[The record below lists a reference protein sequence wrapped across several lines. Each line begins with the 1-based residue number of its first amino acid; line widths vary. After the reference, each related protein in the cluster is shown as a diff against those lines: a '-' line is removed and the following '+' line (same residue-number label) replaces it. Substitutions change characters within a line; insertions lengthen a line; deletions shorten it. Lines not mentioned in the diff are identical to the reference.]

1 MKNNLRYGIRKHK
14 LGAASVFLGTMIV
27 VGMGQDKE
35 AAASEQKTT
44 TVEENGNSATDNK
57 TSETQTTATNV
68 NHIEETQSYNATVT
82 EQPSNA
88 TQVTTE
94 EAPKAVQAPQT
105 AQPAN
110 IETVKEE
117 VVKEEAKPQVKE
129 TTQSQDN
136 SGDQRQVDLTP
147 KKATQNQVAETQVE
161 VAQPRTAS
169 ESKPR
174 VTRSADVAEAKEA
187 SNAKVETGTDVTS
200 KVTVEIGSIE
210 GHNNTNK
217 VEPHAGQRAVL
228 KYKLKFENGLHQGDY
243 FDFTLSNNVNTHGV
257 STARKVPE
265 IKNGSVVMATGE
277 VLEGGKIRYT
287 FTNDIEDKVDVTAEL
302 EINLFIDPKTVQTNG
317 NQTITS
323 TLNEEQTSK
332 ELDVKY
338 KDGIGNYYA
347 NLNGSIETFNK
358 ANNRFSHVAF
368 IKPNNGKTTSVTVT
382 GTLMKGSN
390 QNGNQPKVRIFE
402 YLGNNEDIAKS
413 VYANTTDTSKFK
425 EVTSNMS
432 GNLNLQNNGSYS
444 LNIENLDKTY
454 VVHYDGEYL
463 NGTDEVDF
471 RTQMVGHPEQLYKY
485 YYDRGYTLTW
495 DNGLVLYS
503 NKANGN
509 GKNGPIIQN
518 NKFEYKEDTIKETLT
533 GQYDKNLVTTVEEE
547 YDSSTLDIDYH
558 TAIDGGGGYVDGY
571 IETIEETDSSAIDID
586 YHTAVDSEAG
596 HVGGYTESSE
606 ESNPIDFEESTHEN
620 SKHHADVVE
629 YEEDTNPGGGQVTT
643 ESNLVEFDEE
653 STKGIVTGAVS
664 DHTTVEDTKEYTTE
678 SNLIELVDELPEE
691 HGQAQGPVEE
701 ITENNHH
708 ISHSGLG
715 TENGHGN
722 YDVIEEIE
730 ENSHVDIKSELGYE
744 GGQNSGNQSFE
755 EDTEEDKPKYEQG
768 GNIVDI
774 DFDSVPQIHGQNKGN
789 QSFEEDTEKD
799 KPKYEHGGNIID
811 IDFDSVPHIHGFNK
825 HTEIIEEDT
834 NPGGGQVTTESNLV
848 EFDEEST
855 KGIVT
860 GAVSDHTT
868 VEDTKEYT
876 TESNLIELVDEL
888 PEEHGQAQGPIEE
901 ITENNHHISHSG
913 LGTENGHGNYDVIE
927 EIEENSHVDIK
938 SELGYEG
945 GQNSGNQSFEEDTE
959 EDKPKYEQGGNI
971 VDIDFDS
978 VPQIHGQN
986 KGNQSF
992 EEDTEK
998 DKPKYEQGGNII
1010 DIDFDSVPHIH
1021 GFNKHT
1027 EIIEEDTNKDKPNYQ
1042 FGGHNSVDF
1051 EEDTLPQVSGH
1062 NEGQQTIEEDTTPPI
1077 VPPTPPTPEVPSE
1090 PETPTPPTPE
1100 VPSEPETP
1108 TPPTPEV
1115 PTEPG
1120 KPIPPAKEEPKKPS
1134 KPVEQGKVVT
1144 PVIEINEKVK
1154 AVVPTKKA
1162 QSKKS
1167 ELPETGGEES
1177 TNNGMLFGG
1186 LFSILGLAL
1195 LRRNKKNHKA

>member
-57 TSETQTTATNV
+57 VNETQTTTTNV
-68 NHIEETQSYNATVT
+68 NTIDETQSYSATAT

-94 EAPKAVQAPQT
+94 KAPKAVQAVQAPQT

-110 IETVKEE
+110 LETVKEE

-161 VAQPRTAS
+161 VAQPRTVS

-174 VTRSADVAEAKEA
+174 VTRSADVVDAKEA
-187 SNAKVETGTDVTS
+187 SDVSEVKGTDVTS
-200 KVTVEIGSIE
+200 KVTVEDESKIE
-210 GHNNTNK
+210 APKGNN
-217 VEPHAGQRAVL
+217 VQPHEGQRVVL
-228 KYKLKFENGLHQGDY
+228 KYKLKFQDGLKTGDY

-257 STARKVPE
+257 STIRKVPD
-265 IKNGSVVMATGE
+265 IKNGSLVMAKGQ
-277 VLEGGKIRYT
+277 VLDNGRIRYT
-287 FTNDIEDKVDVTAEL
+287 FIDYIKDKVNVTANL
-302 EINLFIDPKTVQTNG
+302 EINLFIDPKTVQSNG
-317 NQTITS
+317 QQTITS
-323 TLNEEQTSK
+323 KLNGKETSGTMQIT
-332 ELDVKY
+332 Y
-338 KDGIGNYYA
+338 KDGVKNQYT
-347 NLNGSIETFNK
+347 NVNGSIETFDKEKNK
-358 ANNRFSHVAF
+358 FTHVAY
-368 IKPNNGKTTSVTVT
+368 IKPINGNNSDSVTVT
-382 GTLMKGSN
+382 GMLTQGSN
-390 QNGNQPKVRIFE
+390 ENGTQPNVKIYE
-402 YLGNNEDIAKS
+402 YVGTENGLPQS
-413 VYANTTDTSKFK
+413 VYANTADSTQLKD
-425 EVTSNMS
+425 VTNQMS
-432 GNLNLQNNGSYS
+432 DKLKVQNNGSYS
-444 LNIENLDKTY
+444 LNFDKLDKTY
-454 VVHYDGEYL
+454 VIHYTGDYL
-463 NGTDEVDF
+463 NGTSEVNF
-471 RTQMVGHPEQLYKY
+471 RTQLTGYPENRYKTY
-485 YYDRGYTLTW
+485 YYNNGYILTW

-503 NKANGN
+503 NKANGD
-509 GKNGPIIQN
+509 GKYGPIVDSN
-518 NKFEYKEDTIKETLT
+518 NFEFSEDSGNGSIS
-533 GQYDKNLVTTVEEE
+533 GQYDAKQIIETEENQ
-547 YDSSTLDIDYH
+547 DNTPLDIDYH
-558 TAIDGGGGYVDGY
+558 TAIDGEGGYVDGY

-653 STKGIVTGAVS
+653 STRV
-664 DHTTVEDTKEYTTE
+664 
-678 SNLIELVDELPEE
+678 
-691 HGQAQGPVEE
+691 
-701 ITENNHH
+701 
-708 ISHSGLG
+708 
-715 TENGHGN
+715 
-722 YDVIEEIE
+722 
-730 ENSHVDIKSELGYE
+730 
-744 GGQNSGNQSFE
+744 
-755 EDTEEDKPKYEQG
+755 
-768 GNIVDI
+768 
-774 DFDSVPQIHGQNKGN
+774 
-789 QSFEEDTEKD
+789 
-799 KPKYEHGGNIID
+799 
-811 IDFDSVPHIHGFNK
+811 
-825 HTEIIEEDT
+825 
-834 NPGGGQVTTESNLV
+834 
-848 EFDEEST
+848 
-855 KGIVT
+855 IVT

-913 LGTENGHGNYDVIE
+913 LGTENGHGNYGMIE

-986 KGNQSF
+986 KGDQSF

-998 DKPKYEQGGNII
+998 DKPKYEHGGNII

-1042 FGGHNSVDF
+1042 FGGHNIVDF
-1051 EEDTLPQVSGH
+1051 EEDTLPKVSGQ
-1062 NEGQQTIEEDTTPPI
+1062 NEGQQTIEEDTT
-1077 VPPTPPTPEVPSE
+1077 PPTPPTPEVPSE

-1115 PTEPG
+1115 PSEPETPTPPTPEVPSEPETPTPPTPEVPSEPEVPTPPTPEIPSEPG
-1120 KPIPPAKEEPKKPS
+1120 KPVPPAKEEPKKPS

-1154 AVVPTKKA
+1154 AVAPTKKA

-1177 TNNGMLFGG
+1177 TNKGMLFGG

-1195 LRRNKKNHKA
+1195 LRRNKKNNKA

>member
-44 TVEENGNSATDNK
+44 VEENGNSATDNK
-57 TSETQTTATNV
+57 VSETQTTATNV
-68 NHIEETQSYNATVT
+68 NTIEETQSYNATVT

-94 EAPKAVQAPQT
+94 EAPNAVQAPQT

-110 IETVKEE
+110 VETVKEE
-117 VVKEEAKPQVKE
+117 EKPQVKE
-129 TTQSQDN
+129 TTQPQDN
-136 SGDQRQVDLTP
+136 SGNQRQVDLTP
-147 KKATQNQVAETQVE
+147 KKVTQNQGTETQVE

-187 SNAKVETGTDVTS
+187 SDVSEVKGTDVTS
-200 KVTVEIGSIE
+200 KVTVTESSIE

-257 STARKVPE
+257 STVRKVPD
-265 IKNGSVVMATGE
+265 ILNGSLVMATGK
-277 VLEGGKIRYT
+277 VLGEGKIRYT
-287 FTNDIEDKVDVTAEL
+287 FTDYINNKVNVTANL
-302 EINLFIDPKTVQTNG
+302 EINLFIDPKTVQDNG
-317 NQTITS
+317 NQKITS
-323 TLNEEQTSK
+323 MINDHETEKTIPISYNPGVSNT
-332 ELDVKY
+332 
-338 KDGIGNYYA
+338 YA
-347 NLNGSIETFNK
+347 NINGSIETFNK
-358 ANNRFSHVAF
+358 ADNKFTHVAY
-368 IKPNNGKTTSVTVT
+368 IIPKNGMSTESATIT

-390 QNGNQPKVRIFE
+390 SNGNSPTVKIFE
-402 YLGNNEDIAKS
+402 VLESNKELPKS
-413 VYANTTDTSKFK
+413 VYANINDTNTFK
-425 EVTSNMS
+425 DVTSQMKD
-432 GNLNLQNNGSYS
+432 NLTVSENGSYS
-444 LNIENLDKTY
+444 LNIENLNKTY
-454 VVHYDGEYL
+454 VVHYSGEYL
-463 NGTDEVDF
+463 SGSHEVDF
-471 RTQMVGHPEQLYKY
+471 RTQMTGHPKQQSIY
-485 YYDRGYTLTW
+485 YYNHGYTLTW

-503 NKANGN
+503 NKANGD
-509 GKNGPIIQN
+509 GKYGPIVDSN
-518 NKFEYKEDTIKETLT
+518 NFEFSEDSGNGSIS
-533 GQYDKNLVTTVEEE
+533 GQYDAKQIIETEENQ
-547 YDSSTLDIDYH
+547 DNTPLDIDYH
-558 TAIDGGGGYVDGY
+558 TAIDGEGGYVDGY

-691 HGQAQGPVEE
+691 HGQAQGPIEE

-722 YDVIEEIE
+722 YGVIEEIE

-774 DFDSVPQIHGQNKGN
+774 DFDSVPQIHGQNKGD

-834 NPGGGQVTTESNLV
+834 N
-848 EFDEEST
+848 
-855 KGIVT
+855 
-860 GAVSDHTT
+860 
-868 VEDTKEYT
+868 
-876 TESNLIELVDEL
+876 
-888 PEEHGQAQGPIEE
+888 
-901 ITENNHHISHSG
+901 
-913 LGTENGHGNYDVIE
+913 
-927 EIEENSHVDIK
+927 
-938 SELGYEG
+938 
-945 GQNSGNQSFEEDTE
+945 
-959 EDKPKYEQGGNI
+959 
-971 VDIDFDS
+971 
-978 VPQIHGQN
+978 
-986 KGNQSF
+986 
-992 EEDTEK
+992 
-998 DKPKYEQGGNII
+998 
-1010 DIDFDSVPHIH
+1010 
-1021 GFNKHT
+1021 
-1027 EIIEEDTNKDKPNYQ
+1027 KDKPNYQ
-1042 FGGHNSVDF
+1042 FGGHNIVDF
-1051 EEDTLPQVSGH
+1051 EEDTLPKVSGQ
-1062 NEGQQTIEEDTTPPI
+1062 NEGQQTIEEDTTPPT
-1077 VPPTPPTPEVPSE
+1077 PPTPPTPEVPSE

-1115 PTEPG
+1115 P
-1120 KPIPPAKEEPKKPS
+1120 
-1134 KPVEQGKVVT
+1134 
-1144 PVIEINEKVK
+1144 
-1154 AVVPTKKA
+1154 
-1162 QSKKS
+1162 S
-1167 ELPETGGEES
+1167 EPETP
-1177 TNNGMLFGG
+1177 TP
-1186 LFSILGLAL
+1186 
-1195 LRRNKKNHKA
+1195 

>member
-1 MKNNLRYGIRKHK
+1 
-14 LGAASVFLGTMIV
+14 
-27 VGMGQDKE
+27 MGQDKE

-57 TSETQTTATNV
+57 VNETQTTTTNV
-68 NHIEETQSYNATVT
+68 NTIDETQSFSATAT

-94 EAPKAVQAPQT
+94 KAPKAVQAPQT

-110 IETVKEE
+110 LETVKEE
-117 VVKEEAKPQVKE
+117 VVKEEAKPQVE
-129 TTQSQDN
+129 TTQPQDN

-147 KKATQNQVAETQVE
+147 KKTTQNQVAETQVE

-174 VTRSADVAEAKEA
+174 VTRSADVVEAKEA
-187 SNAKVETGTDVTS
+187 SDAKVETGTDVTS
-200 KVTVEIGSIE
+200 KVTVTESSIE

-265 IKNGSVVMATGE
+265 IKNGSVVMATGKI
-277 VLEGGKIRYT
+277 LEGGKIRYT

-323 TLNEEQTSK
+323 TLNGEQTSK

-358 ANNRFSHVAF
+358 ANNRFTHVAF

-390 QNGNQPKVRIFE
+390 QNGNQPKVRVFE

-425 EVTSNMS
+425 EVTSSMN
-432 GNLNLQNNGSYS
+432 GNLNVQTNGSYS
-444 LNIENLDKTY
+444 LNLENLDKTY

-518 NKFEYKEDTIKETLT
+518 NKFEYKEDTIKETLK

-558 TAIDGGGGYVDGY
+558 TAIDGEGGYVDGY

-653 STKGIVTGAVS
+653 STKDIVTGAVS
-664 DHTTVEDTKEYTTE
+664 DHTTIEDTKEYTTE
-678 SNLIELVDELPEE
+678 I
-691 HGQAQGPVEE
+691 
-701 ITENNHH
+701 
-708 ISHSGLG
+708 
-715 TENGHGN
+715 
-722 YDVIEEIE
+722 
-730 ENSHVDIKSELGYE
+730 
-744 GGQNSGNQSFE
+744 
-755 EDTEEDKPKYEQG
+755 
-768 GNIVDI
+768 
-774 DFDSVPQIHGQNKGN
+774 
-789 QSFEEDTEKD
+789 
-799 KPKYEHGGNIID
+799 
-811 IDFDSVPHIHGFNK
+811 
-825 HTEIIEEDT
+825 
-834 NPGGGQVTTESNLV
+834 
-848 EFDEEST
+848 
-855 KGIVT
+855 
-860 GAVSDHTT
+860 
-868 VEDTKEYT
+868 
-876 TESNLIELVDEL
+876 NLIELVDEL

-913 LGTENGHGNYDVIE
+913 LGTENGHGNYGVIE

-945 GQNSGNQSFEEDTE
+945 GQNSGDQSFEEDTE

-986 KGNQSF
+986 NGNQSF

-1010 DIDFDSVPHIH
+1010 DIDFDSVPQIH
-1021 GFNKHT
+1021 GFNKHN

-1051 EEDTLPQVSGH
+1051 EEDTLPKVSGQ
-1062 NEGQQTIEEDTTPPI
+1062 NEGQQTIEEDTTPPTPPAPE
-1077 VPPTPPTPEVPSE
+1077 VPSEPGEPTPPTPEVPSE

-1115 PTEPG
+1115 PSEPETPTPPTPEVPAEPG
-1120 KPIPPAKEEPKKPS
+1120 KPVPPAKEEPKKPS

-1154 AVVPTKKA
+1154 AVAPTKQK
-1162 QSKKS
+1162 QSKKF

-1177 TNNGMLFGG
+1177 TNKGMLFGG

-1195 LRRNKKNHKA
+1195 LRRNKKNNKA

>member
-57 TSETQTTATNV
+57 VNETQTTTTNV
-68 NHIEETQSYNATVT
+68 NTIDETQSFSATAT

-94 EAPKAVQAPQT
+94 KAPKAVQAPQT

-110 IETVKEE
+110 LETVKEE
-117 VVKEEAKPQVKE
+117 VVKEEAKPQVE
-129 TTQSQDN
+129 TTQPQDN

-147 KKATQNQVAETQVE
+147 KKTTQNQVAETQVE

-174 VTRSADVAEAKEA
+174 VTRSADVVEAKEA
-187 SNAKVETGTDVTS
+187 SDAKVETGTDVTS
-200 KVTVEIGSIE
+200 KVTVTESSIE

-265 IKNGSVVMATGE
+265 IKNGSVVMATGKI
-277 VLEGGKIRYT
+277 LEGGKIRYT

-323 TLNEEQTSK
+323 TLNGEQTSK

-358 ANNRFSHVAF
+358 ANNRFTHVAF

-390 QNGNQPKVRIFE
+390 QNGNQPKVRVFE

-425 EVTSNMS
+425 EVTSSMN
-432 GNLNLQNNGSYS
+432 GNLNVQTNGSYS
-444 LNIENLDKTY
+444 LNLENLDKTY

-518 NKFEYKEDTIKETLT
+518 NKFEYKEDTIKETLK

-558 TAIDGGGGYVDGY
+558 TAIDGEGGYVDGY

-653 STKGIVTGAVS
+653 STKDIVTGAVS
-664 DHTTVEDTKEYTTE
+664 DHTTIEDTKEYTTE
-678 SNLIELVDELPEE
+678 I
-691 HGQAQGPVEE
+691 
-701 ITENNHH
+701 
-708 ISHSGLG
+708 
-715 TENGHGN
+715 
-722 YDVIEEIE
+722 
-730 ENSHVDIKSELGYE
+730 
-744 GGQNSGNQSFE
+744 
-755 EDTEEDKPKYEQG
+755 
-768 GNIVDI
+768 
-774 DFDSVPQIHGQNKGN
+774 
-789 QSFEEDTEKD
+789 
-799 KPKYEHGGNIID
+799 
-811 IDFDSVPHIHGFNK
+811 
-825 HTEIIEEDT
+825 
-834 NPGGGQVTTESNLV
+834 
-848 EFDEEST
+848 
-855 KGIVT
+855 
-860 GAVSDHTT
+860 
-868 VEDTKEYT
+868 
-876 TESNLIELVDEL
+876 NLIELVDEL

-913 LGTENGHGNYDVIE
+913 LGTENGHGNYGVIE

-945 GQNSGNQSFEEDTE
+945 GQNSGDQSFEEDTE

-978 VPQIHGQN
+978 VPQIHG
-986 KGNQSF
+986 
-992 EEDTEK
+992 
-998 DKPKYEQGGNII
+998 
-1010 DIDFDSVPHIH
+1010 
-1021 GFNKHT
+1021 FNKHN

-1051 EEDTLPQVSGH
+1051 EEDTLPKVSGQ
-1062 NEGQQTIEEDTTPPI
+1062 NEGQQTIEEDTTPPTPPAPE
-1077 VPPTPPTPEVPSE
+1077 VPSEPGEPTPPTPEVPSE

-1115 PTEPG
+1115 PSEPETPTPPTPEVPAEPG
-1120 KPIPPAKEEPKKPS
+1120 KPVPPAKEEPKKPS

-1154 AVVPTKKA
+1154 AVAPTKQK
-1162 QSKKS
+1162 QSKKF

-1177 TNNGMLFGG
+1177 TNKGMLFGG

-1195 LRRNKKNHKA
+1195 LRRNKKNNKA

>member
-57 TSETQTTATNV
+57 VNETQTTTTNV
-68 NHIEETQSYNATVT
+68 NTIDETQSYSATAT

-94 EAPKAVQAPQT
+94 KAPKAVQAVQAPQT

-110 IETVKEE
+110 LETVKEE

-161 VAQPRTAS
+161 VAQPRTVS

-174 VTRSADVAEAKEA
+174 VTRSADVVDAKEA
-187 SNAKVETGTDVTS
+187 SDVSEVKGTDVTS
-200 KVTVEIGSIE
+200 KVTVEDESKIE
-210 GHNNTNK
+210 APKGNN
-217 VEPHAGQRAVL
+217 VQPHEGQRVVL
-228 KYKLKFENGLHQGDY
+228 KYKLKFQDGLKTGDY

-257 STARKVPE
+257 STIRKVPD
-265 IKNGSVVMATGE
+265 IKNGSLVMAKGQ
-277 VLEGGKIRYT
+277 VLDNGRIRYT
-287 FTNDIEDKVDVTAEL
+287 FIDYIKDKVNVTANL
-302 EINLFIDPKTVQTNG
+302 EINLFIDPKTVQSNG
-317 NQTITS
+317 QQTITS
-323 TLNEEQTSK
+323 KLNGKETSGTMQIT
-332 ELDVKY
+332 Y
-338 KDGIGNYYA
+338 KDGVKNQYT
-347 NLNGSIETFNK
+347 NVNGSIETFDKEKNK
-358 ANNRFSHVAF
+358 FTHVAY
-368 IKPNNGKTTSVTVT
+368 IKPINGNNSDSVTVT
-382 GTLMKGSN
+382 GMLTQGSN
-390 QNGNQPKVRIFE
+390 ENGTQPNVKIYE
-402 YLGNNEDIAKS
+402 YVGTENGLPQS
-413 VYANTTDTSKFK
+413 VYANTADSTQLKD
-425 EVTSNMS
+425 VTNQMS
-432 GNLNLQNNGSYS
+432 DKLKVQNNGSYS
-444 LNIENLDKTY
+444 LNFDKLDKTY
-454 VVHYDGEYL
+454 VIHYTGDYL
-463 NGTDEVDF
+463 NGTSEVNF
-471 RTQMVGHPEQLYKY
+471 RTQLTGYPENRYKTY
-485 YYDRGYTLTW
+485 YYNNGYILTW

-503 NKANGN
+503 NKANGD
-509 GKNGPIIQN
+509 GKYGPIVDSN
-518 NKFEYKEDTIKETLT
+518 NFEFSEDSGNGSIS
-533 GQYDKNLVTTVEEE
+533 GQYDAKQIIETEENQ
-547 YDSSTLDIDYH
+547 DNTPLDIDYH
-558 TAIDGGGGYVDGY
+558 TAIDGEGGYVDGY

-653 STKGIVTGAVS
+653 STRVIVTGAVS

-691 HGQAQGPVEE
+691 HGQAQGPIEE

-715 TENGHGN
+715 IENGHGN
-722 YDVIEEIE
+722 YGVIEEIE

-774 DFDSVPQIHGQNKGN
+774 DFDSVPQIHGQNKGD

-834 NPGGGQVTTESNLV
+834 N
-848 EFDEEST
+848 
-855 KGIVT
+855 
-860 GAVSDHTT
+860 
-868 VEDTKEYT
+868 
-876 TESNLIELVDEL
+876 
-888 PEEHGQAQGPIEE
+888 
-901 ITENNHHISHSG
+901 
-913 LGTENGHGNYDVIE
+913 
-927 EIEENSHVDIK
+927 
-938 SELGYEG
+938 
-945 GQNSGNQSFEEDTE
+945 
-959 EDKPKYEQGGNI
+959 
-971 VDIDFDS
+971 
-978 VPQIHGQN
+978 
-986 KGNQSF
+986 
-992 EEDTEK
+992 
-998 DKPKYEQGGNII
+998 
-1010 DIDFDSVPHIH
+1010 
-1021 GFNKHT
+1021 
-1027 EIIEEDTNKDKPNYQ
+1027 KDKPNYQ
-1042 FGGHNSVDF
+1042 FGGHNIVDF
-1051 EEDTLPQVSGH
+1051 EEDTLPKVSGQ
-1062 NEGQQTIEEDTTPPI
+1062 NEGQQTIEEDTT
-1077 VPPTPPTPEVPSE
+1077 PPTPPTPEVPSE

-1115 PTEPG
+1115 PSEPETPTPPTPEVPSEPEVPTPPTPEIPSEPG
-1120 KPIPPAKEEPKKPS
+1120 KPVPPAKEEPKKPS

-1154 AVVPTKKA
+1154 AVAPTKQK

-1177 TNNGMLFGG
+1177 TNKGMLFGG

-1195 LRRNKKNHKA
+1195 LRRNRKNNKA

>member
-14 LGAASVFLGTMIV
+14 FGAASVFLGTMIV

-57 TSETQTTATNV
+57 VNETQTTTTNV
-68 NHIEETQSYNATVT
+68 NTIDETQSFSATAT

-94 EAPKAVQAPQT
+94 KAPKAVQAPQT

-110 IETVKEE
+110 LETVKEE
-117 VVKEEAKPQVKE
+117 VVKEEAKPQVE
-129 TTQSQDN
+129 TTQPQDN

-147 KKATQNQVAETQVE
+147 KKTTQNQVAETQVE

-174 VTRSADVAEAKEA
+174 VTRSADVVEAKEA
-187 SNAKVETGTDVTS
+187 SDAKVETGTDVTS
-200 KVTVEIGSIE
+200 KVTVTESSIE

-265 IKNGSVVMATGE
+265 IKNGSVVMATGKI
-277 VLEGGKIRYT
+277 LEGGKIRYT

-323 TLNEEQTSK
+323 TLNGEQTSK

-358 ANNRFSHVAF
+358 ANNRFTHVAF

-390 QNGNQPKVRIFE
+390 QNGNQPKVRVFE

-425 EVTSNMS
+425 EVTSSMN
-432 GNLNLQNNGSYS
+432 GNLNVQTNGSYS
-444 LNIENLDKTY
+444 LNLENLDKTY

-518 NKFEYKEDTIKETLT
+518 NKFEYKEDTIKETLK

-558 TAIDGGGGYVDGY
+558 TAIDGEGGYVDGY

-653 STKGIVTGAVS
+653 STKDIVTGAVS
-664 DHTTVEDTKEYTTE
+664 DHTTIEDTKEYTTE
-678 SNLIELVDELPEE
+678 I
-691 HGQAQGPVEE
+691 
-701 ITENNHH
+701 
-708 ISHSGLG
+708 
-715 TENGHGN
+715 
-722 YDVIEEIE
+722 
-730 ENSHVDIKSELGYE
+730 
-744 GGQNSGNQSFE
+744 
-755 EDTEEDKPKYEQG
+755 
-768 GNIVDI
+768 
-774 DFDSVPQIHGQNKGN
+774 
-789 QSFEEDTEKD
+789 
-799 KPKYEHGGNIID
+799 
-811 IDFDSVPHIHGFNK
+811 
-825 HTEIIEEDT
+825 
-834 NPGGGQVTTESNLV
+834 
-848 EFDEEST
+848 
-855 KGIVT
+855 
-860 GAVSDHTT
+860 
-868 VEDTKEYT
+868 
-876 TESNLIELVDEL
+876 NLIELVDEL

-913 LGTENGHGNYDVIE
+913 LGTENGHGNYGVIE

-945 GQNSGNQSFEEDTE
+945 GQNSGDQSFEEDTE

-986 KGNQSF
+986 NGNQSF

-1010 DIDFDSVPHIH
+1010 DIDFDSVPQIH
-1021 GFNKHT
+1021 GFNKHN

-1051 EEDTLPQVSGH
+1051 EEDTLPKVSGQ
-1062 NEGQQTIEEDTTPPI
+1062 NEGQQTIEEDTT
-1077 VPPTPPTPEVPSE
+1077 PPTPPTPEVPSE

-1115 PTEPG
+1115 PSEPETPTPPTPEVPAEPG
-1120 KPIPPAKEEPKKPS
+1120 KPVPPAKEEPKKPS

-1154 AVVPTKKA
+1154 AVAPTKQK
-1162 QSKKS
+1162 QSKKF

-1177 TNNGMLFGG
+1177 TNKGMLFGG

-1195 LRRNKKNHKA
+1195 LRRNKKNNKA

>member
-110 IETVKEE
+110 VETVKEE
-117 VVKEEAKPQVKE
+117 EKPQVKE
-129 TTQSQDN
+129 TTQPQDN
-136 SGDQRQVDLTP
+136 SGNQRQVDLTP
-147 KKATQNQVAETQVE
+147 KKVTQNQGTETQVE

-187 SNAKVETGTDVTS
+187 SDVSEVKGTDVTS
-200 KVTVEIGSIE
+200 KVTVESGSIE
-210 GHNNTNK
+210 APQGNK
-217 VEPHAGQRAVL
+217 VEPHAGQRVVL
-228 KYKLKFENGLHQGDY
+228 KYKLKFADGLKRGDY
-243 FDFTLSNNVNTHGV
+243 FDFTLSNNVNTYGV

-277 VLEGGKIRYT
+277 ILGNGNIRYT
-287 FTNDIEDKVDVTAEL
+287 FTNEIEHKVEVTANL
-302 EINLFIDPKTVQTNG
+302 EINLFIDPKTVQSNG
-317 NQTITS
+317 EQKITS
-323 TLNEEQTSK
+323 KLNGEETEKTIPVVYNPGVSNSYTN
-332 ELDVKY
+332 V
-338 KDGIGNYYA
+338 
-347 NLNGSIETFNK
+347 NGSIETFNK
-358 ANNRFSHVAF
+358 ESNKFTHIAY
-368 IKPNNGKTTSVTVT
+368 IKPMNGNQSNTVSVT
-382 GTLMKGSN
+382 GTLTEGSN
-390 QNGNQPKVRIFE
+390 LAGGQPTVKVYE
-402 YLGNNEDIAKS
+402 YLGKKDELPQS
-413 VYANTTDTSKFK
+413 VYANTSDTNKFK
-425 EVTSNMS
+425 DVTKEMNGKLSV
-432 GNLNLQNNGSYS
+432 QDNGSYS
-444 LNIENLDKTY
+444 LNLDKLDKTY
-454 VVHYDGEYL
+454 VIHYTGEYL
-463 NGTDEVDF
+463 QGSDQVNF
-471 RTQMVGHPEQLYKY
+471 RTELYGYPERAYKSY
-485 YYDRGYTLTW
+485 YVYGGYRLTW

-503 NKANGN
+503 NKADGN
-509 GKNGPIIQN
+509 GKNGQIIQDN
-518 NKFEYKEDTIKETLT
+518 DFEYKEDTAKGTMS
-533 GQYDKNLVTTVEEE
+533 GQYDAKQIIETEENQ
-547 YDSSTLDIDYH
+547 DNTPLDIDYH
-558 TAIDGGGGYVDGY
+558 TAIDGEGGYVDGY

-664 DHTTVEDTKEYTTE
+664 DHTT
-678 SNLIELVDELPEE
+678 I
-691 HGQAQGPVEE
+691 
-701 ITENNHH
+701 
-708 ISHSGLG
+708 
-715 TENGHGN
+715 
-722 YDVIEEIE
+722 
-730 ENSHVDIKSELGYE
+730 
-744 GGQNSGNQSFE
+744 
-755 EDTEEDKPKYEQG
+755 
-768 GNIVDI
+768 
-774 DFDSVPQIHGQNKGN
+774 
-789 QSFEEDTEKD
+789 
-799 KPKYEHGGNIID
+799 
-811 IDFDSVPHIHGFNK
+811 
-825 HTEIIEEDT
+825 
-834 NPGGGQVTTESNLV
+834 
-848 EFDEEST
+848 
-855 KGIVT
+855 
-860 GAVSDHTT
+860 
-868 VEDTKEYT
+868 EDTKEYT

-913 LGTENGHGNYDVIE
+913 LGTENGHGNYGVIE

-945 GQNSGNQSFEEDTE
+945 GQNSGNQSFEEDIE

-986 KGNQSF
+986 KGDQSF

-998 DKPKYEQGGNII
+998 DKPKYEHGGNII
-1010 DIDFDSVPHIH
+1010 DIDFDSVPQIH
-1021 GFNKHT
+1021 GFNKHN

-1051 EEDTLPQVSGH
+1051 EEDTLPKVSGQ
-1062 NEGQQTIEEDTTPPI
+1062 NEGQQTIEEDTT
-1077 VPPTPPTPEVPSE
+1077 PPTPPTPEVPSE

-1115 PTEPG
+1115 PAEPG
-1120 KPIPPAKEEPKKPS
+1120 KPVPPAKEEPKKPS

-1154 AVVPTKKA
+1154 AVAPTKKA

-1177 TNNGMLFGG
+1177 TNKGMLFGG

-1195 LRRNKKNHKA
+1195 LRRNKKNNKA

>member
-68 NHIEETQSYNATVT
+68 NHIEETQSYNATAT

-110 IETVKEE
+110 VETVKEE

-147 KKATQNQVAETQVE
+147 KKATQNQIAETQVE

-187 SNAKVETGTDVTS
+187 KVETGTDVTS
-200 KVTVEIGSIE
+200 KVTVEDESKIE
-210 GHNNTNK
+210 APKGNN
-217 VEPHAGQRAVL
+217 VQPHEGQRVVL
-228 KYKLKFENGLHQGDY
+228 KYKLKFQDGLKTGDY

-257 STARKVPE
+257 STTRKVPD
-265 IKNGSVVMATGE
+265 IKNGSLVMAKGQ
-277 VLEGGKIRYT
+277 VLDNGRIRYT
-287 FTNDIEDKVDVTAEL
+287 FIDYIKDKVNVTANL
-302 EINLFIDPKTVQTNG
+302 EINLFIDPKTVQSNG
-317 NQTITS
+317 QQTITS
-323 TLNEEQTSK
+323 KLNGKETSGTMQIT
-332 ELDVKY
+332 Y
-338 KDGIGNYYA
+338 KDGVKNQYT
-347 NLNGSIETFNK
+347 NVNGSIETFDKEKNK
-358 ANNRFSHVAF
+358 FTHVAY
-368 IKPNNGKTTSVTVT
+368 IKPINGNNSDSVTVT
-382 GTLMKGSN
+382 GMLTQGSN
-390 QNGNQPKVRIFE
+390 ENGTQPNVKIYE
-402 YLGNNEDIAKS
+402 YVGTENGLPQS
-413 VYANTTDTSKFK
+413 VYANTADSTQLKD
-425 EVTSNMS
+425 VTNQMS
-432 GNLNLQNNGSYS
+432 DKLKVQNNGSYS
-444 LNIENLDKTY
+444 LNFDKLDKTY
-454 VVHYDGEYL
+454 VIHYTGDYL
-463 NGTDEVDF
+463 NGTSEVNF
-471 RTQMVGHPEQLYKY
+471 RTQLTGYPENRYKTY
-485 YYDRGYTLTW
+485 YYNNGYILTW

-503 NKANGN
+503 NKANGD
-509 GKNGPIIQN
+509 GKYGPIVDSN
-518 NKFEYKEDTIKETLT
+518 NFEFSEDSGNGSIS
-533 GQYDKNLVTTVEEE
+533 GQYDAKQIIETEENQ
-547 YDSSTLDIDYH
+547 DNTPLDIDYH
-558 TAIDGGGGYVDGY
+558 TAIDGEGGYVDGY

-629 YEEDTNPGGGQVTT
+629 YEEDTNPGGGQV
-643 ESNLVEFDEE
+643 
-653 STKGIVTGAVS
+653 K
-664 DHTTVEDTKEYTTE
+664 
-678 SNLIELVDELPEE
+678 
-691 HGQAQGPVEE
+691 
-701 ITENNHH
+701 
-708 ISHSGLG
+708 
-715 TENGHGN
+715 
-722 YDVIEEIE
+722 
-730 ENSHVDIKSELGYE
+730 
-744 GGQNSGNQSFE
+744 
-755 EDTEEDKPKYEQG
+755 
-768 GNIVDI
+768 
-774 DFDSVPQIHGQNKGN
+774 
-789 QSFEEDTEKD
+789 
-799 KPKYEHGGNIID
+799 
-811 IDFDSVPHIHGFNK
+811 
-825 HTEIIEEDT
+825 
-834 NPGGGQVTTESNLV
+834 TESNLV

-913 LGTENGHGNYDVIE
+913 LGTENGHGNYGVIE

-978 VPQIHGQN
+978 VPQIQGQN
-986 KGNQSF
+986 NGNHSF

-1010 DIDFDSVPHIH
+1010 DIEFDSVPHIH
-1021 GFNKHT
+1021 GFNKHNET
-1027 EIIEEDTNKDKPNYQ
+1027 IEEDTNKDKPNYQ

-1051 EEDTLPQVSGH
+1051 EEDTLPKVSGQ
-1062 NEGQQTIEEDTTPPI
+1062 NEGQQTIEEDTTSSTPPTPE
-1077 VPPTPPTPEVPSE
+1077 VPSEPGEPTPPTPEVPSE

-1115 PTEPG
+1115 PSEPETPTPEVPSEPETPTPPTPEVPAEPG
-1120 KPIPPAKEEPKKPS
+1120 KPVPPAKEEPKKPS

-1154 AVVPTKKA
+1154 AVAPTKQK

-1177 TNNGMLFGG
+1177 TNKGMLFGG

-1195 LRRNKKNHKA
+1195 LRRNKKNNKA

>member
-799 KPKYEHGGNIID
+799 KPKYEH
-811 IDFDSVPHIHGFNK
+811 
-825 HTEIIEEDT
+825 
-834 NPGGGQVTTESNLV
+834 
-848 EFDEEST
+848 
-855 KGIVT
+855 
-860 GAVSDHTT
+860 
-868 VEDTKEYT
+868 
-876 TESNLIELVDEL
+876 
-888 PEEHGQAQGPIEE
+888 EH
-901 ITENNHHISHSG
+901 
-913 LGTENGHGNYDVIE
+913 
-927 EIEENSHVDIK
+927 
-938 SELGYEG
+938 
-945 GQNSGNQSFEEDTE
+945 
-959 EDKPKYEQGGNI
+959 
-971 VDIDFDS
+971 
-978 VPQIHGQN
+978 
-986 KGNQSF
+986 
-992 EEDTEK
+992 
-998 DKPKYEQGGNII
+998 GGNII

-1027 EIIEEDTNKDKPNYQ
+1027 EIIEEDTNKDKPSYQ

-1051 EEDTLPQVSGH
+1051 EEDTLPKVSGQ

-1115 PTEPG
+1115 PSEPETPTPPTPEVPAEPG
-1120 KPIPPAKEEPKKPS
+1120 KPVPPAKEEPKKPS

-1154 AVVPTKKA
+1154 AVVPTKKP

-1177 TNNGMLFGG
+1177 TNKGMLFGG

>member
-44 TVEENGNSATDNK
+44 VEENGNSATDNK
-57 TSETQTTATNV
+57 VSETQTTATNV
-68 NHIEETQSYNATVT
+68 NHIEETQSYNATAT

-110 IETVKEE
+110 LETVKEE
-117 VVKEEAKPQVKE
+117 VVKEEANPQVKE

-136 SGDQRQVDLTP
+136 SGDQKQVDLTP
-147 KKATQNQVAETQVE
+147 KKATQNQVAKTQVE

-169 ESKPR
+169 ESKAR
-174 VTRSADVAEAKEA
+174 VTRSADVVEAKEA
-187 SNAKVETGTDVTS
+187 SDAKVETGTDVTS
-200 KVTVEIGSIE
+200 KVTVEDESKIE
-210 GHNNTNK
+210 APKGNN
-217 VEPHAGQRAVL
+217 VQPHEGQRVVL
-228 KYKLKFENGLHQGDY
+228 KYKLKFQDGLKTGDY

-257 STARKVPE
+257 STIRKVPD
-265 IKNGSVVMATGE
+265 IKNGSLVMAKGQ
-277 VLEGGKIRYT
+277 VLDNGRIRYT
-287 FTNDIEDKVDVTAEL
+287 FIVYIKDKVNVTANL
-302 EINLFIDPKTVQTNG
+302 EINLFIDPKTVQSNG
-317 NQTITS
+317 QQTITS
-323 TLNEEQTSK
+323 KLNGKETSGTMQIT
-332 ELDVKY
+332 Y
-338 KDGIGNYYA
+338 KDGVKNQYT
-347 NLNGSIETFNK
+347 NVNGSIETFDKEKNK
-358 ANNRFSHVAF
+358 FTHVAY
-368 IKPNNGKTTSVTVT
+368 IKPINGNNSDSVTVT
-382 GTLMKGSN
+382 GMLTQGSN
-390 QNGNQPKVRIFE
+390 ENGTQPNVKIYE
-402 YLGNNEDIAKS
+402 YVGTENGLPQS
-413 VYANTTDTSKFK
+413 VYANTADSTQLKD
-425 EVTSNMS
+425 VTNQMS
-432 GNLNLQNNGSYS
+432 DKLKVQNNGSYS
-444 LNIENLDKTY
+444 LNFDKLDKTY
-454 VVHYDGEYL
+454 VIHYTGDYL
-463 NGTDEVDF
+463 NGTSEVNF
-471 RTQMVGHPEQLYKY
+471 RTQLTGYPENRYKTY
-485 YYDRGYTLTW
+485 YYNNGYILTW

-503 NKANGN
+503 NKANGD
-509 GKNGPIIQN
+509 GKYGPIVDSN
-518 NKFEYKEDTIKETLT
+518 NFEFSEDSGNGSIS
-533 GQYDKNLVTTVEEE
+533 GQYDAKQIIETEENQ
-547 YDSSTLDIDYH
+547 DNTPLDIDYH
-558 TAIDGGGGYVDGY
+558 TAIDGEGGYVDGY

-653 STKGIVTGAVS
+653 STRV
-664 DHTTVEDTKEYTTE
+664 
-678 SNLIELVDELPEE
+678 
-691 HGQAQGPVEE
+691 
-701 ITENNHH
+701 
-708 ISHSGLG
+708 
-715 TENGHGN
+715 
-722 YDVIEEIE
+722 
-730 ENSHVDIKSELGYE
+730 
-744 GGQNSGNQSFE
+744 
-755 EDTEEDKPKYEQG
+755 
-768 GNIVDI
+768 
-774 DFDSVPQIHGQNKGN
+774 
-789 QSFEEDTEKD
+789 
-799 KPKYEHGGNIID
+799 
-811 IDFDSVPHIHGFNK
+811 
-825 HTEIIEEDT
+825 
-834 NPGGGQVTTESNLV
+834 
-848 EFDEEST
+848 
-855 KGIVT
+855 IVT

-913 LGTENGHGNYDVIE
+913 LGTENGHGNYGVIE

-986 KGNQSF
+986 KGDQSF

-998 DKPKYEQGGNII
+998 DKPKYEHGGNII

-1042 FGGHNSVDF
+1042 FGGHNIVDF
-1051 EEDTLPQVSGH
+1051 EEDTLPKVSGQ
-1062 NEGQQTIEEDTTPPI
+1062 NEGQQTIEEDTT
-1077 VPPTPPTPEVPSE
+1077 PPTPPTPEVPSE

-1115 PTEPG
+1115 PSEPETPTPPTPEVPSEPETPTPPTPEVPSEPETPTPPTPEVPAEPG
-1120 KPIPPAKEEPKKPS
+1120 KPVPPAKEEPKKPS

-1154 AVVPTKKA
+1154 AVAPTKKA

-1177 TNNGMLFGG
+1177 TNKGMLFGG

-1195 LRRNKKNHKA
+1195 LRRNKKNNKA

>member
-1 MKNNLRYGIRKHK
+1 MKNSLRYGIRKHK

-35 AAASEQKTT
+35 AAASEQNT
-44 TVEENGNSATDNK
+44 TVEENGNSATENK
-57 TSETQTTATNV
+57 SKQTTTNNVNTIDETQTYNV
-68 NHIEETQSYNATVT
+68 TST

-88 TQVTTE
+88 TQVTE
-94 EAPKAVQAPQT
+94 EAAPQAVEAPQTSQAPQNVQST
-105 AQPAN
+105 NA
-110 IETVKEE
+110 ETVKEE

-129 TTQSQDN
+129 TTRSQEN

-147 KKATQNQVAETQVE
+147 KKVTQNQGTETQVE

-174 VTRSADVAEAKEA
+174 VTRSADVVEAKD
-187 SNAKVETGTDVTS
+187 AKVETGTDVTS
-200 KVTVEIGSIE
+200 KVTVTESSIE

-228 KYKLKFENGLHQGDY
+228 KYKLKFEDGLKKGDY
-243 FDFTLSNNVNTHGV
+243 FDFTLSNNVNTYGV
-257 STARKVPE
+257 STARKLPE
-265 IKNGSVVMATGE
+265 IKNGSVVMATGQ
-277 VLEGGKIRYT
+277 LLGDGKIRYT
-287 FTNDIEDKVDVTAEL
+287 FTDYIDYKVNVTANL
-302 EINLFIDPKTVQTNG
+302 NLNLFIDPRIVKNNG
-317 NQTITS
+317 EE
-323 TLNEEQTSK
+323 TLSSK
-332 ELDVKY
+332 LNGKNTEKKIEVEY
-338 KDGIGNYYA
+338 KDGVGKYYT

-358 ANNRFSHVAF
+358 TDNKFTHVAYV
-368 IKPNNGKTTSVTVT
+368 KPINGNKSESVSIT
-382 GTLMKGSN
+382 GSLTQGSN
-390 QNGNQPKVRIFE
+390 VSGDSPIVKVYE
-402 YLGNNEDIAKS
+402 YQGKETDLPKS
-413 VYANTTDTSKFK
+413 VSVNLTENSKFK
-425 EVTSNMS
+425 DVTSDMQNKLTVQEN
-432 GNLNLQNNGSYS
+432 GNYQLNL
-444 LNIENLDKTY
+444 EKLDKTY
-454 VVHYDGEYL
+454 VIHYTGEYSKE
-463 NGTDEVDF
+463 TDEVNF
-471 RTQMVGHPEQLYKY
+471 RTQVSAYPENSYRY
-485 YYDRGYTLTW
+485 YSYYNNHYTLTW

-503 NKANGN
+503 NKADGN
-509 GKNGPIIQN
+509 GQNGVKVESN
-518 NKFEYKEDTIKETLT
+518 NLIFDEVTGTGVIT

-547 YDSSTLDIDYH
+547 TDSSTLDIDYH
-558 TAIDGGGGYVDGY
+558 TAIDGEGGYVDGY

-653 STKGIVTGAVS
+653 STKGIVTGA
-664 DHTTVEDTKEYTTE
+664 
-678 SNLIELVDELPEE
+678 I
-691 HGQAQGPVEE
+691 
-701 ITENNHH
+701 
-708 ISHSGLG
+708 
-715 TENGHGN
+715 
-722 YDVIEEIE
+722 
-730 ENSHVDIKSELGYE
+730 
-744 GGQNSGNQSFE
+744 
-755 EDTEEDKPKYEQG
+755 
-768 GNIVDI
+768 
-774 DFDSVPQIHGQNKGN
+774 
-789 QSFEEDTEKD
+789 
-799 KPKYEHGGNIID
+799 
-811 IDFDSVPHIHGFNK
+811 
-825 HTEIIEEDT
+825 
-834 NPGGGQVTTESNLV
+834 
-848 EFDEEST
+848 
-855 KGIVT
+855 
-860 GAVSDHTT
+860 SDHTT

-901 ITENNHHISHSG
+901 ITENNHYISHSG
-913 LGTENGHGNYDVIE
+913 LGTENGHGNYGVIE

-1027 EIIEEDTNKDKPNYQ
+1027 EIIEEDTIKDKPSYQ
-1042 FGGHNSVDF
+1042 FGGHNSIDF
-1051 EEDTLPQVSGH
+1051 VEDTLPQVSGH

-1090 PETPTPPTPE
+1090 PETPTPPTPPTPE

-1115 PTEPG
+1115 PSEPETPTPPTPEVPSEPETPTPPMPEIPAEPG
-1120 KPIPPAKEEPKKPS
+1120 KPVPPANEEPKKPS

-1144 PVIEINEKVK
+1144 PIIEINEKVK
-1154 AVVPTKKA
+1154 AVTPAKTS
-1162 QSKKS
+1162 QSKKT
-1167 ELPETGGEES
+1167 ELPETGGEET
-1177 TNNGMLFGG
+1177 TNNGVLFGG
-1186 LFSILGLAL
+1186 LLSIIGLVL
-1195 LRRNKKNHKA
+1195 LRRNKKNNKA

>member
-44 TVEENGNSATDNK
+44 VEENGNSATDNK
-57 TSETQTTATNV
+57 VSETQTTATNV
-68 NHIEETQSYNATVT
+68 NTIEETQSYNATVT

-94 EAPKAVQAPQT
+94 EAPNAVQEPQT

-110 IETVKEE
+110 VETVKEE
-117 VVKEEAKPQVKE
+117 EKPQVKE
-129 TTQSQDN
+129 TTQHQDN
-136 SGDQRQVDLTP
+136 SGNQRQVDLTP
-147 KKATQNQVAETQVE
+147 KKVTQNQGTETQVE

-174 VTRSADVAEAKEA
+174 VTRSADVVESKEA
-187 SNAKVETGTDVTS
+187 SDAKVEMGTDVTS
-200 KVTVEIGSIE
+200 KVTVTESSIE

-228 KYKLKFENGLHQGDY
+228 KYKLKFEKGLHKGDY

-265 IKNGSVVMATGE
+265 IKNGSVVMATGKI
-277 VLEGGKIRYT
+277 LEGGKIRYT

-323 TLNEEQTSK
+323 TLNGEQTSK

-358 ANNRFSHVAF
+358 ANNRFTHVAF

-390 QNGNQPKVRIFE
+390 QNGNQPKVRVFE

-425 EVTSNMS
+425 EVTSSMN
-432 GNLNLQNNGSYS
+432 GNLNVQTNGSYS
-444 LNIENLDKTY
+444 LNLENLDKTY

-558 TAIDGGGGYVDGY
+558 TAIDGEGGYVDGY

-643 ESNLVEFDEE
+643 ESNLVEFDE
-653 STKGIVTGAVS
+653 
-664 DHTTVEDTKEYTTE
+664 D
-678 SNLIELVDELPEE
+678 
-691 HGQAQGPVEE
+691 
-701 ITENNHH
+701 
-708 ISHSGLG
+708 
-715 TENGHGN
+715 
-722 YDVIEEIE
+722 
-730 ENSHVDIKSELGYE
+730 
-744 GGQNSGNQSFE
+744 
-755 EDTEEDKPKYEQG
+755 
-768 GNIVDI
+768 
-774 DFDSVPQIHGQNKGN
+774 
-789 QSFEEDTEKD
+789 
-799 KPKYEHGGNIID
+799 
-811 IDFDSVPHIHGFNK
+811 
-825 HTEIIEEDT
+825 
-834 NPGGGQVTTESNLV
+834 
-848 EFDEEST
+848 ST

-913 LGTENGHGNYDVIE
+913 LGTENGHGNYGVIE

-986 KGNQSF
+986 NGNQSF

-998 DKPKYEQGGNII
+998 DKPKYEHGGNII

-1051 EEDTLPQVSGH
+1051 EEDTLPKVSGQ
-1062 NEGQQTIEEDTTPPI
+1062 NEGQQTIEEDTT
-1077 VPPTPPTPEVPSE
+1077 PPTPPTPEVPSE

-1115 PTEPG
+1115 PSEPETPTPPTPEVPAEPG
-1120 KPIPPAKEEPKKPS
+1120 KPVPPAKEEPKKPS

-1154 AVVPTKKA
+1154 AVAPTKKP

-1177 TNNGMLFGG
+1177 TNKGMLFGG

>member
-57 TSETQTTATNV
+57 VSETQTTTTNV

-82 EQPSNA
+82 EKPSNA

-110 IETVKEE
+110 VETVKEE
-117 VVKEEAKPQVKE
+117 VVKEEANPQVKE
-129 TTQSQDN
+129 TTQPQDN

-174 VTRSADVAEAKEA
+174 VTRSADVVEAKEA
-187 SNAKVETGTDVTS
+187 SDAKVETGTDVTS
-200 KVTVEIGSIE
+200 KVTVEDESKIE
-210 GHNNTNK
+210 APKGNN
-217 VEPHAGQRAVL
+217 VQPHEGQRVVL
-228 KYKLKFENGLHQGDY
+228 KYKLKFQDGLKTGDY

-257 STARKVPE
+257 STTRKVPD
-265 IKNGSVVMATGE
+265 IKNGSLVMAKGQ
-277 VLEGGKIRYT
+277 VLDNGRIRYT
-287 FTNDIEDKVDVTAEL
+287 FIDYIKDKVNVTANL
-302 EINLFIDPKTVQTNG
+302 EINLFIDPKTVQNNG
-317 NQTITS
+317 QQTITS
-323 TLNEEQTSK
+323 KLNGKETSGTMQIT
-332 ELDVKY
+332 Y
-338 KDGIGNYYA
+338 KDGVKNQYT
-347 NLNGSIETFNK
+347 NVNGSIETFDKEKNK
-358 ANNRFSHVAF
+358 FTHVAY
-368 IKPNNGKTTSVTVT
+368 IKPINGNNSDSVTVT
-382 GTLMKGSN
+382 GMLTQGSN
-390 QNGNQPKVRIFE
+390 ENGTQPNVKIYE
-402 YLGNNEDIAKS
+402 YVGTENGLPQS
-413 VYANTTDTSKFK
+413 VYANTVDSTQLKD
-425 EVTSNMS
+425 VTNQMS
-432 GNLNLQNNGSYS
+432 DKLKVQNNGSYS
-444 LNIENLDKTY
+444 LNFDKLDKTY
-454 VVHYDGEYL
+454 VIHYTGDYL
-463 NGTDEVDF
+463 NGTSEVNF
-471 RTQMVGHPEQLYKY
+471 RTQLTGYPENHYKTY
-485 YYDRGYTLTW
+485 YYYNHGYTLTW

-503 NKANGN
+503 NKANGD
-509 GKNGPIIQN
+509 GKYGPIVDSN
-518 NKFEYKEDTIKETLT
+518 NFEFSEDSGNGSIS
-533 GQYDKNLVTTVEEE
+533 GQYDEKQIIETEENQ
-547 YDSSTLDIDYH
+547 DNTPLDIDYH
-558 TAIDGGGGYVDGY
+558 TAIDGEGGYVDGY
-571 IETIEETDSSAIDID
+571 IETIEETDSSAVDID

-596 HVGGYTESSE
+596 RVGGYTESSE

-643 ESNLVEFDEE
+643 ESNLVEFDE
-653 STKGIVTGAVS
+653 
-664 DHTTVEDTKEYTTE
+664 D
-678 SNLIELVDELPEE
+678 
-691 HGQAQGPVEE
+691 
-701 ITENNHH
+701 
-708 ISHSGLG
+708 
-715 TENGHGN
+715 
-722 YDVIEEIE
+722 
-730 ENSHVDIKSELGYE
+730 
-744 GGQNSGNQSFE
+744 
-755 EDTEEDKPKYEQG
+755 
-768 GNIVDI
+768 
-774 DFDSVPQIHGQNKGN
+774 
-789 QSFEEDTEKD
+789 
-799 KPKYEHGGNIID
+799 
-811 IDFDSVPHIHGFNK
+811 
-825 HTEIIEEDT
+825 
-834 NPGGGQVTTESNLV
+834 
-848 EFDEEST
+848 ST

-913 LGTENGHGNYDVIE
+913 LGTENGHGNYGVIE

-978 VPQIHGQN
+978 VPQIQGQN
-986 KGNQSF
+986 NGNQSF

-1010 DIDFDSVPHIH
+1010 DIDFDSVPQIH
-1021 GFNKHT
+1021 GFNKHN

-1051 EEDTLPQVSGH
+1051 EEDTLPKVSGQ
-1062 NEGQQTIEEDTTPPI
+1062 NEGQQTIEEDTTS
-1077 VPPTPPTPEVPSE
+1077 PTPPTPEVPSE

-1115 PTEPG
+1115 PSEPETPTPPTPEVPSEPGTSVPPTPEVPAEPG
-1120 KPIPPAKEEPKKPS
+1120 KPVPPAKEEPKKPS

-1154 AVVPTKKA
+1154 AVAPTKQK

-1177 TNNGMLFGG
+1177 TNKGMLFGG

-1195 LRRNKKNHKA
+1195 LRRNKKNNKA

>member
-57 TSETQTTATNV
+57 VNETQTTTTNV
-68 NHIEETQSYNATVT
+68 NTIDETQSYSATAT

-94 EAPKAVQAPQT
+94 KAPKAVQAVQAPQT

-110 IETVKEE
+110 LETVKEE

-161 VAQPRTAS
+161 VAQPRTVS

-174 VTRSADVAEAKEA
+174 VTRSADVVDAKEA
-187 SNAKVETGTDVTS
+187 SDVSEVKGTDVTS
-200 KVTVEIGSIE
+200 KVTVEDESKIE
-210 GHNNTNK
+210 APKGNN
-217 VEPHAGQRAVL
+217 VQPHEGQRVVL
-228 KYKLKFENGLHQGDY
+228 KYKLKFQDGLKTGDY

-257 STARKVPE
+257 STIRKVPD
-265 IKNGSVVMATGE
+265 IKNGSLVMAKGQ
-277 VLEGGKIRYT
+277 VLDNGRIRYT
-287 FTNDIEDKVDVTAEL
+287 FIDYIKDKVNVTANL
-302 EINLFIDPKTVQTNG
+302 EINLFIDPKTVQSNG
-317 NQTITS
+317 QQTITS
-323 TLNEEQTSK
+323 KLNGKETSGTMQIT
-332 ELDVKY
+332 Y
-338 KDGIGNYYA
+338 KDGVKNQYT
-347 NLNGSIETFNK
+347 NVNGSIETFDKEKNK
-358 ANNRFSHVAF
+358 FTHVAY
-368 IKPNNGKTTSVTVT
+368 IKPINGNNSDSVTVT
-382 GTLMKGSN
+382 GMLTQGSN
-390 QNGNQPKVRIFE
+390 ENGTQPNVKIYE
-402 YLGNNEDIAKS
+402 YVGTENGLPQS
-413 VYANTTDTSKFK
+413 VYANTADSTQLKD
-425 EVTSNMS
+425 VTNQMS
-432 GNLNLQNNGSYS
+432 DKLKVQNNGSYS
-444 LNIENLDKTY
+444 LNFDKLDKTY
-454 VVHYDGEYL
+454 VIHYTGDYL
-463 NGTDEVDF
+463 NGTSEVNF
-471 RTQMVGHPEQLYKY
+471 RTQLTGYPENRYKTY
-485 YYDRGYTLTW
+485 YYNNGYILTW

-503 NKANGN
+503 NKANGD
-509 GKNGPIIQN
+509 GKYGPIVDSN
-518 NKFEYKEDTIKETLT
+518 NFEFSEDSGNGSIS
-533 GQYDKNLVTTVEEE
+533 GQYDAKQIIETEENQ
-547 YDSSTLDIDYH
+547 DNTPLDIDYH
-558 TAIDGGGGYVDGY
+558 TAIDGEGGYVDGY

-653 STKGIVTGAVS
+653 STRV
-664 DHTTVEDTKEYTTE
+664 
-678 SNLIELVDELPEE
+678 
-691 HGQAQGPVEE
+691 
-701 ITENNHH
+701 
-708 ISHSGLG
+708 
-715 TENGHGN
+715 
-722 YDVIEEIE
+722 
-730 ENSHVDIKSELGYE
+730 
-744 GGQNSGNQSFE
+744 
-755 EDTEEDKPKYEQG
+755 
-768 GNIVDI
+768 
-774 DFDSVPQIHGQNKGN
+774 
-789 QSFEEDTEKD
+789 
-799 KPKYEHGGNIID
+799 
-811 IDFDSVPHIHGFNK
+811 
-825 HTEIIEEDT
+825 
-834 NPGGGQVTTESNLV
+834 
-848 EFDEEST
+848 
-855 KGIVT
+855 IVT

-913 LGTENGHGNYDVIE
+913 LGTENGHGNYGVIE

-986 KGNQSF
+986 KGDQSF

-998 DKPKYEQGGNII
+998 DKPKYEHGGNII
-1010 DIDFDSVPHIH
+1010 DIDFDSVPQIH
-1021 GFNKHT
+1021 GFNKHN

-1108 TPPTPEV
+1108 TPP
-1115 PTEPG
+1115 
-1120 KPIPPAKEEPKKPS
+1120 AKEEPKKPS

-1154 AVVPTKKA
+1154 AVAPTKQK

-1177 TNNGMLFGG
+1177 TNKGMLFGG

-1195 LRRNKKNHKA
+1195 LRRNKKNNKA

>member
-57 TSETQTTATNV
+57 VNETQTTTTNV
-68 NHIEETQSYNATVT
+68 NTIDETQSFSATAT

-94 EAPKAVQAPQT
+94 KAPKAVQAPQT

-110 IETVKEE
+110 LETVKEE
-117 VVKEEAKPQVKE
+117 VVKEEAKPQVE
-129 TTQSQDN
+129 TTQPQDN

-147 KKATQNQVAETQVE
+147 KKTTQNQVAETQVE

-174 VTRSADVAEAKEA
+174 VTRSADVVEAKEA
-187 SNAKVETGTDVTS
+187 SDAKVETGTDVTS
-200 KVTVEIGSIE
+200 KVTVTESSIE

-265 IKNGSVVMATGE
+265 IKNGSVVMATGKI
-277 VLEGGKIRYT
+277 LEGGKIRYT

-323 TLNEEQTSK
+323 TLNGEQTSK

-358 ANNRFSHVAF
+358 ANNRFTHVAF

-390 QNGNQPKVRIFE
+390 QNGNQPKVRVFE

-425 EVTSNMS
+425 EVTSSMN
-432 GNLNLQNNGSYS
+432 GNLNVQTNGSYS
-444 LNIENLDKTY
+444 LNLENLDKTY

-518 NKFEYKEDTIKETLT
+518 NKFEYKEDTIKETLK

-558 TAIDGGGGYVDGY
+558 TAIDGEGGYVDGY

-586 YHTAVDSEAG
+586 YHTAVDSEVG

-653 STKGIVTGAVS
+653 STKDIVTGAVS
-664 DHTTVEDTKEYTTE
+664 DHTTIEDTKEYTTE
-678 SNLIELVDELPEE
+678 I
-691 HGQAQGPVEE
+691 
-701 ITENNHH
+701 
-708 ISHSGLG
+708 
-715 TENGHGN
+715 
-722 YDVIEEIE
+722 
-730 ENSHVDIKSELGYE
+730 
-744 GGQNSGNQSFE
+744 
-755 EDTEEDKPKYEQG
+755 
-768 GNIVDI
+768 
-774 DFDSVPQIHGQNKGN
+774 
-789 QSFEEDTEKD
+789 
-799 KPKYEHGGNIID
+799 
-811 IDFDSVPHIHGFNK
+811 
-825 HTEIIEEDT
+825 
-834 NPGGGQVTTESNLV
+834 
-848 EFDEEST
+848 
-855 KGIVT
+855 
-860 GAVSDHTT
+860 
-868 VEDTKEYT
+868 
-876 TESNLIELVDEL
+876 NLIELVDEL

-913 LGTENGHGNYDVIE
+913 LGTENGHGNYGVIE

-945 GQNSGNQSFEEDTE
+945 GQNSGDQSFEEDTE

-986 KGNQSF
+986 NGNQSF

-1010 DIDFDSVPHIH
+1010 DIDFDSVPQIH
-1021 GFNKHT
+1021 GFNKHN

-1051 EEDTLPQVSGH
+1051 EEDTLPKVSGQ
-1062 NEGQQTIEEDTTPPI
+1062 NEGQQTIEEDTTPPTPPAPE
-1077 VPPTPPTPEVPSE
+1077 VPSEPGEPTPPTPEVPSE

-1115 PTEPG
+1115 PSEPETPTPPTPEVPAEPG
-1120 KPIPPAKEEPKKPS
+1120 KPVPPAKEEPKKPS

-1154 AVVPTKKA
+1154 AVAPTKQK
-1162 QSKKS
+1162 QSKKF

-1177 TNNGMLFGG
+1177 TNKGMLFGG

-1195 LRRNKKNHKA
+1195 LRRNKKNNKA

>member
-57 TSETQTTATNV
+57 VNETQTTTTNV
-68 NHIEETQSYNATVT
+68 NTIDETQSYSATAT

-94 EAPKAVQAPQT
+94 KAPKAVQAPQT

-110 IETVKEE
+110 LETVKEE
-117 VVKEEAKPQVKE
+117 VVKEEAKPQVE

-147 KKATQNQVAETQVE
+147 KKATQSQVAETQVE
-161 VAQPRTAS
+161 VAQPRTVS

-174 VTRSADVAEAKEA
+174 VTRSADVVDAKEA
-187 SNAKVETGTDVTS
+187 SNASEIKGTDVTS
-200 KVTVEIGSIE
+200 KVTVESGSIE
-210 GHNNTNK
+210 APQGNK
-217 VEPHAGQRAVL
+217 VEPHAGQRVVL
-228 KYKLKFENGLHQGDY
+228 KYKLKFEKGLHKGDY
-243 FDFTLSNNVNTHGV
+243 FDFTLSNNVNTYGV

-265 IKNGSVVMATGE
+265 IKNGSVVMATGQ
-277 VLEGGKIRYT
+277 LLGNGKIRYT
-287 FTNDIEDKVDVTAEL
+287 FTDYIDYKVNVTADL
-302 EINLFIDPKTVQTNG
+302 EINLFIDPKTVQSNG
-317 NQTITS
+317 QQTITS
-323 TLNEEQTSK
+323 TLNDK
-332 ELDVKY
+332 ETKNTLPIEYNPGVSN
-338 KDGIGNYYA
+338 IYA
-347 NLNGSIETFNK
+347 NINGSIETFDK
-358 ANNRFSHVAF
+358 GNNRFTHVAY
-368 IKPNNGKTTSVTVT
+368 IKPQNGQKSDSVSIT
-382 GTLMKGSN
+382 GTLTQGSKADGKAPTVKVYEVLKDA
-390 QNGNQPKVRIFE
+390 NGLPQ
-402 YLGNNEDIAKS
+402 S
-413 VYANTTDTSKFK
+413 VYANVSDSSMFK
-425 EVTSNMS
+425 DVTEEMKDK
-432 GNLNLQNNGSYS
+432 LKVENNGNYKLDIEKLEKSYV
-444 LNIENLDKTY
+444 I
-454 VVHYDGEYL
+454 HYDGEYL
-463 NGTDEVDF
+463 SGSDQVNF
-471 RTQMVGHPEQLYKY
+471 RTHMFGYPEQQYKY
-485 YYDRGYTLTW
+485 YYTHLGYKLTW

-503 NKANGN
+503 NKAKGDGTNGT
-509 GKNGPIIQN
+509 ITESN
-518 NKFEYKEDTIKETLT
+518 NMTFDEEYGTGVIT

-558 TAIDGGGGYVDGY
+558 TAIDGEGGYVDGY

-653 STKGIVTGAVS
+653 STKGILTGAVS

-691 HGQAQGPVEE
+691 HGQAQGPIEE

-722 YDVIEEIE
+722 YGVIEEIE

-774 DFDSVPQIHGQNKGN
+774 DFDSVPQIHGQNKGD

-834 NPGGGQVTTESNLV
+834 N
-848 EFDEEST
+848 
-855 KGIVT
+855 
-860 GAVSDHTT
+860 
-868 VEDTKEYT
+868 
-876 TESNLIELVDEL
+876 
-888 PEEHGQAQGPIEE
+888 
-901 ITENNHHISHSG
+901 
-913 LGTENGHGNYDVIE
+913 
-927 EIEENSHVDIK
+927 
-938 SELGYEG
+938 
-945 GQNSGNQSFEEDTE
+945 
-959 EDKPKYEQGGNI
+959 
-971 VDIDFDS
+971 
-978 VPQIHGQN
+978 
-986 KGNQSF
+986 
-992 EEDTEK
+992 
-998 DKPKYEQGGNII
+998 
-1010 DIDFDSVPHIH
+1010 
-1021 GFNKHT
+1021 
-1027 EIIEEDTNKDKPNYQ
+1027 KDKPNYQ
-1042 FGGHNSVDF
+1042 FGGHNIVDF
-1051 EEDTLPQVSGH
+1051 EEDTLPKVSGQ

-1115 PTEPG
+1115 PSEPEVPTPPTPEIPSEPG
-1120 KPIPPAKEEPKKPS
+1120 KPVPPAKEEPKKPS

-1154 AVVPTKKA
+1154 AVAPTKKA

-1177 TNNGMLFGG
+1177 TNKGMLFGG

>member
-44 TVEENGNSATDNK
+44 VEENGNSATDNK
-57 TSETQTTATNV
+57 VSETQTTATNV
-68 NHIEETQSYNATVT
+68 NTIEETQSYNATVT

-94 EAPKAVQAPQT
+94 EAPNAVQEPQT

-110 IETVKEE
+110 VETVKEE
-117 VVKEEAKPQVKE
+117 EKPQVKE
-129 TTQSQDN
+129 TTQPQDN
-136 SGDQRQVDLTP
+136 SGNQRQVDLTP
-147 KKATQNQVAETQVE
+147 KKVTQNQGTETQVE

-174 VTRSADVAEAKEA
+174 VTRSADVVESKEA
-187 SNAKVETGTDVTS
+187 SDAKVEMGTDVTS
-200 KVTVEIGSIE
+200 KVTVTESSIE

-228 KYKLKFENGLHQGDY
+228 KYKLKFEKGLHKGDY

-265 IKNGSVVMATGE
+265 IKNGSVVMATGKI
-277 VLEGGKIRYT
+277 LEGGKIRYT

-323 TLNEEQTSK
+323 TLNGEQTSK

-358 ANNRFSHVAF
+358 ANNRFTHVAF

-390 QNGNQPKVRIFE
+390 QNGNQPKVRVFE

-425 EVTSNMS
+425 EVTSSMN
-432 GNLNLQNNGSYS
+432 GNLNVQTNGSYS
-444 LNIENLDKTY
+444 LNLENLDKTY

-558 TAIDGGGGYVDGY
+558 TAIDGEGGYVDGY

-643 ESNLVEFDEE
+643 ESNLVEFDE
-653 STKGIVTGAVS
+653 
-664 DHTTVEDTKEYTTE
+664 D
-678 SNLIELVDELPEE
+678 
-691 HGQAQGPVEE
+691 
-701 ITENNHH
+701 
-708 ISHSGLG
+708 
-715 TENGHGN
+715 
-722 YDVIEEIE
+722 
-730 ENSHVDIKSELGYE
+730 
-744 GGQNSGNQSFE
+744 
-755 EDTEEDKPKYEQG
+755 
-768 GNIVDI
+768 
-774 DFDSVPQIHGQNKGN
+774 
-789 QSFEEDTEKD
+789 
-799 KPKYEHGGNIID
+799 
-811 IDFDSVPHIHGFNK
+811 
-825 HTEIIEEDT
+825 
-834 NPGGGQVTTESNLV
+834 
-848 EFDEEST
+848 ST

-913 LGTENGHGNYDVIE
+913 LGTENGHGNYGVIE

-986 KGNQSF
+986 NGNQSF

-998 DKPKYEQGGNII
+998 DKPKYEHGGNII

-1051 EEDTLPQVSGH
+1051 EEDTLPKVSGQ
-1062 NEGQQTIEEDTTPPI
+1062 NEGQQTIEEDTT
-1077 VPPTPPTPEVPSE
+1077 PPTPPTPEVPSE

-1115 PTEPG
+1115 PSEPETPTPPTPEVPAEPG
-1120 KPIPPAKEEPKKPS
+1120 KPVPPAKEEPKKPS

-1154 AVVPTKKA
+1154 AVAPTKKP

-1177 TNNGMLFGG
+1177 TNKGMLFGG

-1195 LRRNKKNHKA
+1195 LHRNKKNHKA

>member
-1 MKNNLRYGIRKHK
+1 MKNNLRYGIRKRK

-44 TVEENGNSATDNK
+44 TVEENGNSATENK

-94 EAPKAVQAPQT
+94 EAPKAAVQAPQT

-110 IETVKEE
+110 VETVKEE

-129 TTQSQDN
+129 TTQPQDN

-147 KKATQNQVAETQVE
+147 KKATQNQAAETQVE
-161 VAQPRTAS
+161 VAQPRTVS

-174 VTRSADVAEAKEA
+174 VTRSAEVVDAKEA
-187 SNAKVETGTDVTS
+187 SDASEIKGTDVTS
-200 KVTVEIGSIE
+200 KVTVEDESKIE
-210 GHNNTNK
+210 APKGNN
-217 VEPHAGQRAVL
+217 VQPHEGQRVVL
-228 KYKLKFENGLHQGDY
+228 KYKLKFQDGLKTGDY

-257 STARKVPE
+257 ATTRKVPD
-265 IKNGSVVMATGE
+265 IKNGSLVMAKGQ
-277 VLEGGKIRYT
+277 VLDNGRIRYT
-287 FTNDIEDKVDVTAEL
+287 FTDYIKDKVNVTANL
-302 EINLFIDPKTVQTNG
+302 EINLFIDPKTVQSNG
-317 NQTITS
+317 QQTITS
-323 TLNEEQTSK
+323 KLNGKETSGTMQIT
-332 ELDVKY
+332 Y
-338 KDGIGNYYA
+338 KDGVKNQYT
-347 NLNGSIETFNK
+347 NVNGSIETFDKEKNK
-358 ANNRFSHVAF
+358 FTHVAY
-368 IKPNNGKTTSVTVT
+368 IKPINGNNSDSVTVT
-382 GTLMKGSN
+382 GMLTQGSN
-390 QNGNQPKVRIFE
+390 ENGTQPNVKIYE
-402 YLGNNEDIAKS
+402 YVGAENGLPQS
-413 VYANTTDTSKFK
+413 VYANTVDSTQLKD
-425 EVTSNMS
+425 VTNQM
-432 GNLNLQNNGSYS
+432 GDKLKVQNNGSYS
-444 LNIENLDKTY
+444 LNFDKLDKTY
-454 VVHYDGEYL
+454 VIHYTGDYL
-463 NGTDEVDF
+463 NGTSEVNF
-471 RTQMVGHPEQLYKY
+471 RTQLTGYPENRYKTY
-485 YYDRGYTLTW
+485 YYNNGYTLTW

-503 NKANGN
+503 NKANGD
-509 GKNGPIIQN
+509 GKYGPIVDSN
-518 NKFEYKEDTIKETLT
+518 NFEFSEDSGNGSIS
-533 GQYDKNLVTTVEEE
+533 GQYDAKQIIETEENQ
-547 YDSSTLDIDYH
+547 DNTPLDIDYH
-558 TAIDGGGGYVDGY
+558 TAIDGEGGYVDGY

-596 HVGGYTESSE
+596 HVGGYTESTE

-620 SKHHADVVE
+620 SKHYANVVE

-653 STKGIVTGAVS
+653 STKGIITGAVS
-664 DHTTVEDTKEYTTE
+664 DHTTIEDTKEYTTE

-691 HGQAQGPVEE
+691 HGQAQGPIEE

-722 YDVIEEIE
+722 YGVIEEIE

-774 DFDSVPQIHGQNKGN
+774 DFDSVPQIQ
-789 QSFEEDTEKD
+789 
-799 KPKYEHGGNIID
+799 
-811 IDFDSVPHIHGFNK
+811 
-825 HTEIIEEDT
+825 
-834 NPGGGQVTTESNLV
+834 
-848 EFDEEST
+848 
-855 KGIVT
+855 
-860 GAVSDHTT
+860 
-868 VEDTKEYT
+868 
-876 TESNLIELVDEL
+876 
-888 PEEHGQAQGPIEE
+888 
-901 ITENNHHISHSG
+901 
-913 LGTENGHGNYDVIE
+913 
-927 EIEENSHVDIK
+927 
-938 SELGYEG
+938 

-986 KGNQSF
+986 NGNQSF

-1010 DIDFDSVPHIH
+1010 DIDFDSVPQIH
-1021 GFNKHT
+1021 GFNKHN

-1051 EEDTLPQVSGH
+1051 EEDTLPKVSGQ
-1062 NEGQQTIEEDTTPPI
+1062 NEGQQTIEEDTT
-1077 VPPTPPTPEVPSE
+1077 PPTPPTPEVPSE

-1115 PTEPG
+1115 PSEPETPTPPTPEVPSEPGTPVPPTPEVPAEPG
-1120 KPIPPAKEEPKKPS
+1120 KPVPPAKDEPKKPS

-1154 AVVPTKKA
+1154 AVAPTKQK

-1177 TNNGMLFGG
+1177 TNKGMLFGG

>member
-44 TVEENGNSATDNK
+44 VEENGNSATDNK
-57 TSETQTTATNV
+57 VSETQTTATNV
-68 NHIEETQSYNATVT
+68 NTIEETQSYNATVT

-94 EAPKAVQAPQT
+94 EAPNAVQEPQT

-110 IETVKEE
+110 VETVKEE
-117 VVKEEAKPQVKE
+117 EKPQVKE
-129 TTQSQDN
+129 TTQPQDN
-136 SGDQRQVDLTP
+136 SGNQRQVDLTP
-147 KKATQNQVAETQVE
+147 KKVTQNQGTETQVE

-174 VTRSADVAEAKEA
+174 VTRSADVVESKEA
-187 SNAKVETGTDVTS
+187 SDAKVEMGTDVTS
-200 KVTVEIGSIE
+200 KVTVTESSIE

-228 KYKLKFENGLHQGDY
+228 KYKLKFEKGLHKGDY

-265 IKNGSVVMATGE
+265 IKNGSVVMATGKI
-277 VLEGGKIRYT
+277 LEGGKIRYT

-323 TLNEEQTSK
+323 TLNGEQTSK

-358 ANNRFSHVAF
+358 ANNRFTHVAF

-390 QNGNQPKVRIFE
+390 QNGNQPKVRVFE

-425 EVTSNMS
+425 EVTSSMN
-432 GNLNLQNNGSYS
+432 GNLNVQTNGSYS
-444 LNIENLDKTY
+444 LNLENLDKTY

-558 TAIDGGGGYVDGY
+558 TAIDGEGGYVDGY

-643 ESNLVEFDEE
+643 ESNLVEFDE
-653 STKGIVTGAVS
+653 
-664 DHTTVEDTKEYTTE
+664 D
-678 SNLIELVDELPEE
+678 
-691 HGQAQGPVEE
+691 
-701 ITENNHH
+701 
-708 ISHSGLG
+708 
-715 TENGHGN
+715 
-722 YDVIEEIE
+722 
-730 ENSHVDIKSELGYE
+730 
-744 GGQNSGNQSFE
+744 
-755 EDTEEDKPKYEQG
+755 
-768 GNIVDI
+768 
-774 DFDSVPQIHGQNKGN
+774 
-789 QSFEEDTEKD
+789 
-799 KPKYEHGGNIID
+799 
-811 IDFDSVPHIHGFNK
+811 
-825 HTEIIEEDT
+825 
-834 NPGGGQVTTESNLV
+834 
-848 EFDEEST
+848 ST

-913 LGTENGHGNYDVIE
+913 LGTENGHGNYGVIE

-959 EDKPKYEQGGNI
+959 EDKPKYE
-971 VDIDFDS
+971 
-978 VPQIHGQN
+978 H
-986 KGNQSF
+986 
-992 EEDTEK
+992 
-998 DKPKYEQGGNII
+998 GGNII

-1051 EEDTLPQVSGH
+1051 EEDTLPKVSGQ
-1062 NEGQQTIEEDTTPPI
+1062 NEGQQTIEEDTT
-1077 VPPTPPTPEVPSE
+1077 PPTPPTPEVPSE

-1115 PTEPG
+1115 PSEPETPTPPTPEVPAEPG
-1120 KPIPPAKEEPKKPS
+1120 KPVPPAKEEPKKPS

-1154 AVVPTKKA
+1154 AVAPTKKP

-1177 TNNGMLFGG
+1177 TNKGMLFGG

>member
-57 TSETQTTATNV
+57 VNETQTTTTNV
-68 NHIEETQSYNATVT
+68 NTIDETQSYSATAT

-94 EAPKAVQAPQT
+94 KAPKAVQAVQAPQT

-110 IETVKEE
+110 LETVKEE

-161 VAQPRTAS
+161 VAQPRTVS

-174 VTRSADVAEAKEA
+174 VTRSADVVDAKEA
-187 SNAKVETGTDVTS
+187 SDVSEVKGTDVTS
-200 KVTVEIGSIE
+200 KVTVEDESKIE
-210 GHNNTNK
+210 APKGNN
-217 VEPHAGQRAVL
+217 VQPHEGQRVVL
-228 KYKLKFENGLHQGDY
+228 KYKLKFQDGLKTGDY

-257 STARKVPE
+257 STIRKVPD
-265 IKNGSVVMATGE
+265 IKNGSLVMAKGQ
-277 VLEGGKIRYT
+277 VLDNGRIRYT
-287 FTNDIEDKVDVTAEL
+287 FIDYIKDKVNVTANL
-302 EINLFIDPKTVQTNG
+302 EINLFIDPKTVQSNG
-317 NQTITS
+317 QQTITS
-323 TLNEEQTSK
+323 KLNGKETSGTMQIT
-332 ELDVKY
+332 Y
-338 KDGIGNYYA
+338 KDGVKNQYT
-347 NLNGSIETFNK
+347 NVNGSIETFDKEKNK
-358 ANNRFSHVAF
+358 FTHVAY
-368 IKPNNGKTTSVTVT
+368 IKPINGNNSDSVTVT
-382 GTLMKGSN
+382 GMLTQGSN
-390 QNGNQPKVRIFE
+390 ENGTQPNVKIYE
-402 YLGNNEDIAKS
+402 YVGTENGLPQS
-413 VYANTTDTSKFK
+413 VYANTADSTQLKD
-425 EVTSNMS
+425 VTNQMS
-432 GNLNLQNNGSYS
+432 DKLKVQNNGSYS
-444 LNIENLDKTY
+444 LNFDKLDKTY
-454 VVHYDGEYL
+454 VIHYTGDYL
-463 NGTDEVDF
+463 NGTSEVNF
-471 RTQMVGHPEQLYKY
+471 RTQLTGYPENRYKTY
-485 YYDRGYTLTW
+485 YYNNGYILTW

-503 NKANGN
+503 NKANGD
-509 GKNGPIIQN
+509 GKYGPIVDSN
-518 NKFEYKEDTIKETLT
+518 NFEFSEDSGNGSIS
-533 GQYDKNLVTTVEEE
+533 GQYDAKQIIETEENQ
-547 YDSSTLDIDYH
+547 DNTPLDIDYH
-558 TAIDGGGGYVDGY
+558 TAIDGEGGYVDGY

-653 STKGIVTGAVS
+653 STRV
-664 DHTTVEDTKEYTTE
+664 
-678 SNLIELVDELPEE
+678 
-691 HGQAQGPVEE
+691 
-701 ITENNHH
+701 
-708 ISHSGLG
+708 
-715 TENGHGN
+715 
-722 YDVIEEIE
+722 
-730 ENSHVDIKSELGYE
+730 
-744 GGQNSGNQSFE
+744 
-755 EDTEEDKPKYEQG
+755 
-768 GNIVDI
+768 
-774 DFDSVPQIHGQNKGN
+774 
-789 QSFEEDTEKD
+789 
-799 KPKYEHGGNIID
+799 
-811 IDFDSVPHIHGFNK
+811 
-825 HTEIIEEDT
+825 
-834 NPGGGQVTTESNLV
+834 
-848 EFDEEST
+848 
-855 KGIVT
+855 IVT

-913 LGTENGHGNYDVIE
+913 LGTENGHGNYGVIE

-986 KGNQSF
+986 KGDQSF

-998 DKPKYEQGGNII
+998 DKPKYEHGGNII

-1042 FGGHNSVDF
+1042 FGGHNIVDF
-1051 EEDTLPQVSGH
+1051 EEDTLPKVSGQ
-1062 NEGQQTIEEDTTPPI
+1062 NEGQQTIEEDTT
-1077 VPPTPPTPEVPSE
+1077 PPTPPTPEVPSE

-1115 PTEPG
+1115 PSEPETPTPPTPEVPSEPETPTPPTPEVPSEPEVPTPPTPEIPSEPG
-1120 KPIPPAKEEPKKPS
+1120 KPVPPAKEEPKKPS

-1154 AVVPTKKA
+1154 AVAPTKQK

-1177 TNNGMLFGG
+1177 TNKGMLFGG

>member
-35 AAASEQKTT
+35 AEASEQKTT

-57 TSETQTTATNV
+57 VNETQTTTTNV
-68 NHIEETQSYNATVT
+68 NTIDETQSFSATAT

-94 EAPKAVQAPQT
+94 KAPKAVQAPQT

-110 IETVKEE
+110 LETVKEE
-117 VVKEEAKPQVKE
+117 VVKEEAKPQVE
-129 TTQSQDN
+129 TTQPQDN

-147 KKATQNQVAETQVE
+147 KKTTQNQVAETQVE

-174 VTRSADVAEAKEA
+174 VTRSADVVEAKEA
-187 SNAKVETGTDVTS
+187 SDAKVETGTDVTS
-200 KVTVEIGSIE
+200 KVTVTESSIE

-265 IKNGSVVMATGE
+265 IKNGSVVMATGKI
-277 VLEGGKIRYT
+277 LEGGKIRYT
-287 FTNDIEDKVDVTAEL
+287 FTNDIEDKVDITAEL

-323 TLNEEQTSK
+323 TLNGEQTSK

-358 ANNRFSHVAF
+358 ANNRFTHVAF

-390 QNGNQPKVRIFE
+390 QNGNQPKVRVFE

-425 EVTSNMS
+425 EVTSSMN
-432 GNLNLQNNGSYS
+432 GNLNVQTNGSYS
-444 LNIENLDKTY
+444 LNLENLDKTY

-518 NKFEYKEDTIKETLT
+518 NKFEYKEDTIKETLK

-558 TAIDGGGGYVDGY
+558 TAIDGEGGYVDGY

-653 STKGIVTGAVS
+653 STKDIVTGAVS
-664 DHTTVEDTKEYTTE
+664 DHTTIEDTKEYTTE
-678 SNLIELVDELPEE
+678 I
-691 HGQAQGPVEE
+691 
-701 ITENNHH
+701 
-708 ISHSGLG
+708 
-715 TENGHGN
+715 
-722 YDVIEEIE
+722 
-730 ENSHVDIKSELGYE
+730 
-744 GGQNSGNQSFE
+744 
-755 EDTEEDKPKYEQG
+755 
-768 GNIVDI
+768 
-774 DFDSVPQIHGQNKGN
+774 
-789 QSFEEDTEKD
+789 
-799 KPKYEHGGNIID
+799 
-811 IDFDSVPHIHGFNK
+811 
-825 HTEIIEEDT
+825 
-834 NPGGGQVTTESNLV
+834 
-848 EFDEEST
+848 
-855 KGIVT
+855 
-860 GAVSDHTT
+860 
-868 VEDTKEYT
+868 
-876 TESNLIELVDEL
+876 NLIELVDEL

-913 LGTENGHGNYDVIE
+913 LGTENGHGNYGVIE

-945 GQNSGNQSFEEDTE
+945 GQNSGDQSFEEDTE

-986 KGNQSF
+986 NGNQSF

-1010 DIDFDSVPHIH
+1010 DIDFDSVPQIH
-1021 GFNKHT
+1021 GFNKHN

-1051 EEDTLPQVSGH
+1051 EEDTLPKVSGQ
-1062 NEGQQTIEEDTTPPI
+1062 NEGQQTIEEDTTPPTPPAPE
-1077 VPPTPPTPEVPSE
+1077 VPSEPGEPTPPTPEVPSE

-1115 PTEPG
+1115 PSEPETPTPPTPEVPAEPG
-1120 KPIPPAKEEPKKPS
+1120 KPVPPAKEEPKKPS

-1154 AVVPTKKA
+1154 AVAPTKQK
-1162 QSKKS
+1162 QSKKF

-1177 TNNGMLFGG
+1177 TNKGMLFGG

-1195 LRRNKKNHKA
+1195 LRRNKKNNKA

>member
-57 TSETQTTATNV
+57 VNETQTTTTNV
-68 NHIEETQSYNATVT
+68 NTIDETQSFSATAT

-94 EAPKAVQAPQT
+94 KAPKAVQAPQT

-110 IETVKEE
+110 LETVKEE
-117 VVKEEAKPQVKE
+117 VVKEEAKPQVE
-129 TTQSQDN
+129 TTQPQDN

-147 KKATQNQVAETQVE
+147 KKTTQNQVAETQVE

-174 VTRSADVAEAKEA
+174 VTRSADVVEAKEA
-187 SNAKVETGTDVTS
+187 SDAKVETGTDVTS
-200 KVTVEIGSIE
+200 KVTVTESSIE

-265 IKNGSVVMATGE
+265 IKNGSVVMATGKI
-277 VLEGGKIRYT
+277 LEGGKIRCT

-323 TLNEEQTSK
+323 TLNGEQTSK

-358 ANNRFSHVAF
+358 ANNRFTHVAF

-390 QNGNQPKVRIFE
+390 QNGNQPKVRVFE

-425 EVTSNMS
+425 EVTSSMN
-432 GNLNLQNNGSYS
+432 GNLNVQTNGSYS
-444 LNIENLDKTY
+444 LNLENLDKTY

-518 NKFEYKEDTIKETLT
+518 NKFEYKEDTIKETLK

-558 TAIDGGGGYVDGY
+558 TAIDGEGGYVDGY

-653 STKGIVTGAVS
+653 STKDIVTGAVS
-664 DHTTVEDTKEYTTE
+664 DHTTIEDTKEYTTE
-678 SNLIELVDELPEE
+678 I
-691 HGQAQGPVEE
+691 
-701 ITENNHH
+701 
-708 ISHSGLG
+708 
-715 TENGHGN
+715 
-722 YDVIEEIE
+722 
-730 ENSHVDIKSELGYE
+730 
-744 GGQNSGNQSFE
+744 
-755 EDTEEDKPKYEQG
+755 
-768 GNIVDI
+768 
-774 DFDSVPQIHGQNKGN
+774 
-789 QSFEEDTEKD
+789 
-799 KPKYEHGGNIID
+799 
-811 IDFDSVPHIHGFNK
+811 
-825 HTEIIEEDT
+825 
-834 NPGGGQVTTESNLV
+834 
-848 EFDEEST
+848 
-855 KGIVT
+855 
-860 GAVSDHTT
+860 
-868 VEDTKEYT
+868 
-876 TESNLIELVDEL
+876 NLIELVDEL

-913 LGTENGHGNYDVIE
+913 LGTENGHGNYGVIE

-945 GQNSGNQSFEEDTE
+945 GQNSGDQSFEEDTE

-986 KGNQSF
+986 NGNQSF

-1010 DIDFDSVPHIH
+1010 DIDFDSVPQIH
-1021 GFNKHT
+1021 GFNKHN

-1051 EEDTLPQVSGH
+1051 EEDTLPKVSGQ
-1062 NEGQQTIEEDTTPPI
+1062 NEGQQTIEEDTTPPTPPAPE
-1077 VPPTPPTPEVPSE
+1077 VPSEPGEPTPPTPEVPSE

-1115 PTEPG
+1115 PSEPETPTPPTPEVPAEPG
-1120 KPIPPAKEEPKKPS
+1120 KPVPPAKEEPKKPS

-1154 AVVPTKKA
+1154 AVAPTKQK
-1162 QSKKS
+1162 QSKKF

-1177 TNNGMLFGG
+1177 TNKGMLFGG

-1195 LRRNKKNHKA
+1195 LRRNKKNNKA

>member
-57 TSETQTTATNV
+57 VSETQTTTTNV
-68 NHIEETQSYNATVT
+68 NTIDETQSYSATAT

-110 IETVKEE
+110 VETVKEE
-117 VVKEEAKPQVKE
+117 VVKEEANPQVKE

-161 VAQPRTAS
+161 VAQPRTAL

-174 VTRSADVAEAKEA
+174 VTRSTDVAEAKEA
-187 SNAKVETGTDVTS
+187 SDAKVETGTDVTS
-200 KVTVEIGSIE
+200 KVTVEDESKIE
-210 GHNNTNK
+210 APKGNN
-217 VEPHAGQRAVL
+217 VQPHEGQRVVL
-228 KYKLKFENGLHQGDY
+228 KYKLKFQDGLKTGDY

-257 STARKVPE
+257 ATTRKVPD
-265 IKNGSVVMATGE
+265 IKNGSLVMAKGQ
-277 VLEGGKIRYT
+277 VLDNGRIRYT
-287 FTNDIEDKVDVTAEL
+287 FTDYIKDKVNVTANL
-302 EINLFIDPKTVQTNG
+302 EINLFIDPKTVQSNG
-317 NQTITS
+317 QQTITS
-323 TLNEEQTSK
+323 KLNGKETSGTMQIT
-332 ELDVKY
+332 Y
-338 KDGIGNYYA
+338 KDGVKNQYT
-347 NLNGSIETFNK
+347 NVNGSIETFDKEKNK
-358 ANNRFSHVAF
+358 FTHVAY
-368 IKPNNGKTTSVTVT
+368 IKPINGNNSDSVTVT
-382 GTLMKGSN
+382 GMLTQGSN
-390 QNGNQPKVRIFE
+390 ENGTQPNVKIYE
-402 YLGNNEDIAKS
+402 YVGVENGLPQS
-413 VYANTTDTSKFK
+413 VYANTVDSTQLKD
-425 EVTSNMS
+425 VTNQM
-432 GNLNLQNNGSYS
+432 GDKLKVQNNGSYS
-444 LNIENLDKTY
+444 LNFDKLDKTY
-454 VVHYDGEYL
+454 VIHYTGDYL
-463 NGTDEVDF
+463 NGTSEVNF
-471 RTQMVGHPEQLYKY
+471 RTQLTGYPENRYKTY
-485 YYDRGYTLTW
+485 YYYNNGYTLTW

-503 NKANGN
+503 NKANGD
-509 GKNGPIIQN
+509 GKYGPIVDSN
-518 NKFEYKEDTIKETLT
+518 NFEFSEDSGNGSIS
-533 GQYDKNLVTTVEEE
+533 GQYDAKQIIETEENQ
-547 YDSSTLDIDYH
+547 DNTPLDIDYH
-558 TAIDGGGGYVDGY
+558 TAIDGEGGYVDGY
-571 IETIEETDSSAIDID
+571 I
-586 YHTAVDSEAG
+586 
-596 HVGGYTESSE
+596 ESSE

-722 YDVIEEIE
+722 YGVIEEIE

-768 GNIVDI
+768 GNIIDI
-774 DFDSVPQIHGQNKGN
+774 DFDSVPQIHG
-789 QSFEEDTEKD
+789 
-799 KPKYEHGGNIID
+799 
-811 IDFDSVPHIHGFNK
+811 FNK
-825 HTEIIEEDT
+825 H
-834 NPGGGQVTTESNLV
+834 N
-848 EFDEEST
+848 
-855 KGIVT
+855 
-860 GAVSDHTT
+860 
-868 VEDTKEYT
+868 
-876 TESNLIELVDEL
+876 
-888 PEEHGQAQGPIEE
+888 
-901 ITENNHHISHSG
+901 
-913 LGTENGHGNYDVIE
+913 
-927 EIEENSHVDIK
+927 
-938 SELGYEG
+938 
-945 GQNSGNQSFEEDTE
+945 
-959 EDKPKYEQGGNI
+959 
-971 VDIDFDS
+971 
-978 VPQIHGQN
+978 
-986 KGNQSF
+986 
-992 EEDTEK
+992 
-998 DKPKYEQGGNII
+998 
-1010 DIDFDSVPHIH
+1010 
-1021 GFNKHT
+1021 

-1051 EEDTLPQVSGH
+1051 EEDTLPKVSGQ
-1062 NEGQQTIEEDTTPPI
+1062 NEGQQTIEEDTTPP
-1077 VPPTPPTPEVPSE
+1077 TPPTPEVPSE
-1090 PETPTPPTPE
+1090 PGTPTPPTPE
-1100 VPSEPETP
+1100 VPSEPGKP

-1115 PTEPG
+1115 PAEPG
-1120 KPIPPAKEEPKKPS
+1120 KPVPPAKEEPKKPS

-1154 AVVPTKKA
+1154 AVAPTKQKQA
-1162 QSKKS
+1162 KKS

-1177 TNNGMLFGG
+1177 TNKGMLFGG

>member
-57 TSETQTTATNV
+57 VSETQTTTTNV
-68 NHIEETQSYNATVT
+68 NTIDETQSYSATAT

-110 IETVKEE
+110 VETVKEE
-117 VVKEEAKPQVKE
+117 VVKEEANPQVKE

-161 VAQPRTAS
+161 VAQPRTAL

-174 VTRSADVAEAKEA
+174 VTRSTDVAEAKEA
-187 SNAKVETGTDVTS
+187 SDAKVETGTDVTS
-200 KVTVEIGSIE
+200 KVTVEDESKIE
-210 GHNNTNK
+210 APKGNN
-217 VEPHAGQRAVL
+217 VQPHEGQRVVL
-228 KYKLKFENGLHQGDY
+228 KYKLKFQDGLKTGDY

-257 STARKVPE
+257 ATTRKVPD
-265 IKNGSVVMATGE
+265 IKNGSLVMAKGQ
-277 VLEGGKIRYT
+277 VLDNGRIRYT
-287 FTNDIEDKVDVTAEL
+287 FTDYIKDKVNVTANL
-302 EINLFIDPKTVQTNG
+302 EINLFIDPKTVQSNG
-317 NQTITS
+317 QQTITS
-323 TLNEEQTSK
+323 KLNGKETSGTMQIT
-332 ELDVKY
+332 Y
-338 KDGIGNYYA
+338 KDGVKNQYT
-347 NLNGSIETFNK
+347 NVNGSIETFDKERKNK
-358 ANNRFSHVAF
+358 FTHVAY
-368 IKPNNGKTTSVTVT
+368 IKPINGNNSDSVTVT
-382 GTLMKGSN
+382 GMLTQGSN
-390 QNGNQPKVRIFE
+390 ENGTQPNVKIYE
-402 YLGNNEDIAKS
+402 YVGVENGLPQS
-413 VYANTTDTSKFK
+413 VYANTVDSTQLKD
-425 EVTSNMS
+425 VTNQM
-432 GNLNLQNNGSYS
+432 GDKLKVQNNGSYS
-444 LNIENLDKTY
+444 LNFDKLDKTY
-454 VVHYDGEYL
+454 VIHYTGDYL
-463 NGTDEVDF
+463 NGTSEVNF
-471 RTQMVGHPEQLYKY
+471 RTQLTGYPENRYKTY
-485 YYDRGYTLTW
+485 YYYNNGYTLTW

-503 NKANGN
+503 NKANGD
-509 GKNGPIIQN
+509 GKYGPIVDSN
-518 NKFEYKEDTIKETLT
+518 NFEFSEDSGNGSIS
-533 GQYDKNLVTTVEEE
+533 GQYDAKQIIETEENQ
-547 YDSSTLDIDYH
+547 DNTPLDIDYH
-558 TAIDGGGGYVDGY
+558 TAIDGEGGYVDGY

-722 YDVIEEIE
+722 YGVIEEIE

-768 GNIVDI
+768 GNIIDI
-774 DFDSVPQIHGQNKGN
+774 DFDSVPQIHG
-789 QSFEEDTEKD
+789 
-799 KPKYEHGGNIID
+799 
-811 IDFDSVPHIHGFNK
+811 FNK
-825 HTEIIEEDT
+825 H
-834 NPGGGQVTTESNLV
+834 N
-848 EFDEEST
+848 
-855 KGIVT
+855 
-860 GAVSDHTT
+860 
-868 VEDTKEYT
+868 
-876 TESNLIELVDEL
+876 
-888 PEEHGQAQGPIEE
+888 
-901 ITENNHHISHSG
+901 
-913 LGTENGHGNYDVIE
+913 
-927 EIEENSHVDIK
+927 
-938 SELGYEG
+938 
-945 GQNSGNQSFEEDTE
+945 
-959 EDKPKYEQGGNI
+959 
-971 VDIDFDS
+971 
-978 VPQIHGQN
+978 
-986 KGNQSF
+986 
-992 EEDTEK
+992 
-998 DKPKYEQGGNII
+998 
-1010 DIDFDSVPHIH
+1010 
-1021 GFNKHT
+1021 

-1051 EEDTLPQVSGH
+1051 EEDTLPKVSGQ
-1062 NEGQQTIEEDTTPPI
+1062 NEGQQTIEEDTTPP
-1077 VPPTPPTPEVPSE
+1077 TPPTPEVPSE
-1090 PETPTPPTPE
+1090 PGTPTPPTPE
-1100 VPSEPETP
+1100 VPSEPGKP

-1115 PTEPG
+1115 PAEPG
-1120 KPIPPAKEEPKKPS
+1120 KPVPPAKEEPKKPS

-1154 AVVPTKKA
+1154 AVAPTKQKQA
-1162 QSKKS
+1162 KKS

-1177 TNNGMLFGG
+1177 TNKGMLFGG